1 MKKALALVLTIT
13 MLFAFCTGMAEGW
26 TAIEPNTGGE
36 STQAEGG
43 TGLGDITD
51 DSNEEPEY
59 IPYSS
64 FEDPDDS
71 YESEIPEDMRHIYL
85 DESRLPGG
93 IAPYAVRGVDTY
105 DVRKVRVLIS
115 QRNHSES
122 TVRIYGSYAVHDA
135 AGNALFIA
143 QDEAAYTVKAEN
155 SAVSLYSAFG
165 TLLYSGASV
174 SFKEFESSHANNCVK
189 VDSVSMGNSDTDR
202 TYRGD
207 LNIYYFDKTGSYSKR
222 WAGLYLVNNVYM
234 EDYIQGVVAAEMG
247 KENKQNQAKGWPVEA
262 QKAQAVAART
272 FAMNKTGSSLVFD
285 VYDTSKSQAYF
296 GITDWCKAAVQAT
309 AGQILYYDNKV
320 LRVHYTGTNGGD
332 TEVTANYWGEGEK
345 DCGKE
350 SVREDVYDLM
360 VSGKDYVE
368 YAEIPVNYNA
378 SNKYVKSL
386 VANVLIPNLTA
397 SGYAV
402 SSAAYQSLSISVPKC
417 LDMSCTHHN
426 RKNMPADQVCNHFCS
441 VDIAFHGVTVNGV
454 QQIGTVNTNVSEKDF
469 YVNPA
474 NGRPLGFFV
483 TGGLNCY
490 WLKENVTNGVVTSYT
505 IRHARNASGTG
516 LSQYGAKYRALAGHI
531 YENILAF
538 YYPDSTIEPL
548 ASDISRPAIQAKPS
562 VKYDARVLGSTARVF
577 AKKNAAADAIATIQ
591 AGNTVFV
598 DEISG
603 KWAHVSCGSISGYI
617 AASTLERTAVQVTT
631 ANISKNIS
639 VWPEPDSMTTAVCT
653 IDKGTVLE
661 LIEANAA
668 PGWHKVNTTSGAGY
682 IPARYSSLIFQGS
695 GEQFDE
701 PTGLEDSLSYYGAAI
716 KLTGDYGIRVRF
728 GIDIAAHD
736 GGTIAGYTIKEYGV
750 IADGEKQRAYY
761 TENGAKYDKVSAV
774 ADGMALFAANIDNIA
789 ALKAE
794 HSFVPYIIA
803 ENAKGEITH
812 YGDEVKLSVYSV
824 AIKLADEYAADS
836 AEGQYIAALIA
847 QANAE

>member
-43 TGLGDITD
+43 TGGDYVNG
-51 DSNEEPEY
+51 NEEPEY
-59 IPYSS
+59 IPCSS

-71 YESEIPEDMRHIYL
+71 YESEVPEDMRHIYL

-174 SFKEFESSHANNCVK
+174 SFKEFESGHANNCVK
-189 VDSVSMGNSDTDR
+189 VDSVSMGNKDTDR

-207 LNIYYFDKTGSYSKR
+207 MNIYYFDKTGSYSKR

-272 FAMNKTGSSLVFD
+272 FAMNKTRSSLVFD

-332 TEVTANYWGEGEK
+332 TEVTANYWGEGETG
-345 DCGKE
+345 CGKE
-350 SVREDVYDLM
+350 SVREDIYDLM
-360 VSGKDYVE
+360 VSGKNYVE

-386 VANVLIPNLTA
+386 VANVLIPNLNA
-397 SGYAV
+397 SGYNV

-441 VDIAFHGVTVNGV
+441 VDIAFYGVTINGT
-454 QQIGTVNTNVSEKDF
+454 QQIGTVSTNVGEKDF
-469 YVNPA
+469 YVD
-474 NGRPLGFFV
+474 RPLEFFV
-483 TGGLNCY
+483 TGKLKYY

-516 LSQYGAKYRALAGHI
+516 LSQYGAKYRALEGHK
-531 YENILAF
+531 YDAILDF
-538 YYPDSTIEPL
+538 YFPQSSIAPL

-562 VKYDARVLGSTARVF
+562 VRYDARVLGSTARVF
-577 AKKNAAADAIATIQ
+577 SQKSAAADAIATIQ

-603 KWAHVSCGSISGYI
+603 KWAHVSCGSVSGYI
-617 AASTLERTAVQVTT
+617 AASTLERTPVRVTT

-639 VWPEPDSMTTAVCT
+639 VWPEPDSMTTALCT
-653 IDKGTVLE
+653 VEKGTVLE

-668 PGWHKVNTTSGAGY
+668 PGWHKVNTASGAGY
-682 IPARYSSLIFQGS
+682 IPARYSTLIFQGS

-701 PTGLEDSLSYYGAAI
+701 PTGLEGSLSYYGAAI
-716 KLTGDYGIRVRF
+716 KLSGDYGIRVRF

-774 ADGMALFAANIDNIA
+774 ADGMALVAANIDNIA

-794 HSFVPYIIA
+794 HCFVPYIIA

>member
-36 STQAEGG
+36 GTQAEGG

-51 DSNEEPEY
+51 DSYTEPEKIY
-59 IPYSS
+59 G
-64 FEDPDDS
+64 EGDEN
-71 YESEIPEDMRHIYL
+71 YESEVPEELRHLYL
-85 DESRLPGG
+85 EEQSR
-93 IAPYAVRGVDTY
+93 ISTYANDAR

-115 QRNHSES
+115 QKNHSES

-155 SAVSLYSAFG
+155 STVSLYSAFG

-174 SFKEFESSHANNCVK
+174 SFKEFAGDDANNCVK
-189 VDSVSMGNSDTDR
+189 VSSVSMGNDVTDR

-207 LNIYYFDKTGSYSKR
+207 MEVYYFAKSGNYDSY
-222 WAGLYLVNNVYM
+222 WNGLYVVNEVYI
-234 EDYIQGVVAAEMG
+234 EDYLEGVVAAEVG
-247 KENKQNQAKGWPVEA
+247 AGYKDAA
-262 QKAQAVAART
+262 QQAQAIVSRA
-272 FAMNKTGSSLVFD
+272 FAIKSRSTKRVFD
-285 VYDTSKSQAYF
+285 MRDTSASQAYF
-296 GITDWCKAAVQAT
+296 GMTDVCRAAVQAT
-309 AGQILYYDNKV
+309 AGQTLYYNGAY
-320 LRVHYTGTNGGD
+320 LRVHFGGTNGGE
-332 TEVTANYWGEGEK
+332 TEVTNNQWSGTEFCGE
-345 DCGKE
+345 E
-350 SVREDVYDLM
+350 SVREDAYDLASTSKYVETVTIPASPLGSEKDVQSLITNALIPALNSAGYSVTAAT
-360 VSGKDYVE
+360 VSGISMETRCD
-368 YAEIPVNYNA
+368 NTTCRHHHR
-378 SNKYVKSL
+378 S
-386 VANVLIPNLTA
+386 TA
-397 SGYAV
+397 AG
-402 SSAAYQSLSISVPKC
+402 
-417 LDMSCTHHN
+417 
-426 RKNMPADQVCNHFCS
+426 QVCNHFCS
-441 VDIAFHGVTVNGV
+441 VDITFTGINATGAGYIDSFTVNL
-454 QQIGTVNTNVSEKDF
+454 TENDF
-469 YVNPA
+469 FIKPN
-474 NGRPLGFFV
+474 NGRPLGFFSK
-483 TGGLNCY
+483 GSCSRY
-490 WLKENVTNGVVTSYT
+490 WLIKNYTGNTVTSYT
-505 IRHARNASGTG
+505 IRHARYGGGVG
-516 LSQYGAKYRALAGHI
+516 LSQYGANYRAAKGKSVSD
-531 YENILAF
+531 ILAF
-538 YYPDSTIEPL
+538 HYPNSTIAPL

-577 AKKNAAADAIATIQ
+577 SQKSAASAVIATIQ

-617 AASTLERTAVQVTT
+617 AASTLERTAVQVTPANVDNSTNVRKEADSTSAKVYT
-631 ANISKNIS
+631 AK
-639 VWPEPDSMTTAVCT
+639 
-653 IDKGTVLE
+653 KGVNYT

-668 PGWHKVNTTSGAGY
+668 PGWHKINTPDGVGY
-682 IPARYSSLIFQGS
+682 ITARYSTLIFQGS

-701 PTGLEDSLSYYGAAI
+701 PTGLEDSLSYYGAAV

-728 GIDIAAHD
+728 GIDVAAHD

-761 TENGAKYDKVSAV
+761 TENATRYDKVSAV
-774 ADGMALFAANIDNIA
+774 TNGLALFAANIDNVA

-824 AIKLADEYAADS
+824 ALKLADEYAQDS

>member
-1 MKKALALVLTIT
+1 MKKALASVLTIT

-43 TGLGDITD
+43 TGGEGAFTAD
-51 DSNEEPEY
+51 DGYTEPEKIY
-59 IPYSS
+59 GEGD
-64 FEDPDDS
+64 ED
-71 YESEIPEDMRHIYL
+71 YESEVPEELRHLYL
-85 DESRLPGG
+85 EEQSR
-93 IAPYAVRGVDTY
+93 ISTYANDVR

-115 QRNHSES
+115 QKNRSES

-174 SFKEFESSHANNCVK
+174 SFKEFEGDDANNCVK
-189 VDSVSMGNSDTDR
+189 VSSVSMGNDVTDR

-207 LNIYYFDKTGSYSKR
+207 MEVYYFAKSGNYDSY
-222 WAGLYLVNNVYM
+222 WNGLYVVNEVYI
-234 EDYIQGVVAAEMG
+234 EDYLEGVVAAEVG
-247 KENKQNQAKGWPVEA
+247 AGYRDAA
-262 QKAQAVAART
+262 QQAQAIVSRA
-272 FAMNKTGSSLVFD
+272 FAIKSRSTKRVFD
-285 VYDTSKSQAYF
+285 MRDTSASQAYF
-296 GITDWCKAAVQAT
+296 GMTDVCRAAVQAT
-309 AGQILYYDNKV
+309 AGQTLYYNGAY
-320 LRVHYTGTNGGD
+320 LRVHFGGTNGGE
-332 TEVTANYWGEGEK
+332 TEVTNNQWSGTEFCGE
-345 DCGKE
+345 E
-350 SVREDVYDLM
+350 SVREDAYDLASTSKYVETVTIPASPSGSETYVQSLITNALIPALNSAGYSVTAAT
-360 VSGKDYVE
+360 VSGISMETRCDD
-368 YAEIPVNYNA
+368 
-378 SNKYVKSL
+378 KS
-386 VANVLIPNLTA
+386 
-397 SGYAV
+397 
-402 SSAAYQSLSISVPKC
+402 C
-417 LDMSCTHHN
+417 RHHH
-426 RKNMPADQVCNHFCS
+426 RDKTPGQVCNHFCS
-441 VDIAFHGVTVNGV
+441 VDITFTGINATGAGYIGQYTVNL
-454 QQIGTVNTNVSEKDF
+454 TENDF
-469 YVNPA
+469 FIKPNS
-474 NGRPLGFFV
+474 GRPLGFFSQ
-483 TGGLNCY
+483 GSCSRY
-490 WLKENVTNGVVTSYT
+490 WLIKNYTGNTVTSYT
-505 IRHARNASGTG
+505 IRHARYGRGVG
-516 LSQYGAKYRALAGHI
+516 LSQYGANYRAAKGQSVSD
-531 YENILAF
+531 ILAF
-538 YYPDSTIEPL
+538 HYPNSTIAPL

-577 AKKNAAADAIATIQ
+577 SQKSAASAVTTTIQ
-591 AGNTVFV
+591 AGETVFV
-598 DEISG
+598 SEISG
-603 KWAHVSCGSISGYI
+603 KWAHVSCGSVSGYI

-631 ANISKNIS
+631 ANISNSITVRKS
-639 VWPEPDSMTTAVCT
+639 PDSRTDPVYTAN
-653 IDKGTVLE
+653 KGVVLE
-661 LIEANAA
+661 LIEADAA
-668 PGWHKVNTTSGAGY
+668 PGWHKVNTASGVGY
-682 IPARYSSLIFQGS
+682 IPVRYSALIFQGS

-701 PTGLEDSLSYYGAAI
+701 PTGLEGSLSYYGAAI
-716 KLTGDYGIRVRF
+716 KLSGDYGIRVRF

-794 HSFVPYIIA
+794 HSFVPYIIV

-847 QANAE
+847 RANAE

>member
-26 TAIEPNTGGE
+26 TAIEPNTDGE

-51 DSNEEPEY
+51 DGYTEPEKIY
-59 IPYSS
+59 GEGD
-64 FEDPDDS
+64 ED
-71 YESEIPEDMRHIYL
+71 YESEVPEELRHLYL
-85 DESRLPGG
+85 EEQSR
-93 IAPYAVRGVDTY
+93 ISTYANDVR
-105 DVRKVRVLIS
+105 DVRKVRVLLS
-115 QRNHSES
+115 QKDHIMS
-122 TVRIYGSYAVHDA
+122 TIRTYGNYAVHDA

-174 SFKEFESSHANNCVK
+174 SFKEFAGDDANNCVK
-189 VDSVSMGNSDTDR
+189 VSSVSMGNDVTDR

-207 LNIYYFDKTGSYSKR
+207 MEVYYFAKSGNYDSY
-222 WAGLYLVNNVYM
+222 WNGLYVVNEVYI
-234 EDYIQGVVAAEMG
+234 EDYLEGVVAAEVG
-247 KENKQNQAKGWPVEA
+247 AGYRDAA
-262 QKAQAVAART
+262 QQAQAIVSRA
-272 FAMNKTGSSLVFD
+272 FAIKSRSTKRVFD
-285 VYDTSKSQAYF
+285 MRDTSASQAYF
-296 GITDWCKAAVQAT
+296 GMTDVCRAAVQAT
-309 AGQILYYDNKV
+309 AGQTLYYNGAY
-320 LRVHYTGTNGGD
+320 LRVHFGGTNGGE
-332 TEVTANYWGEGEK
+332 TEVTNNQWSGTEFCGE
-345 DCGKE
+345 E
-350 SVREDVYDLM
+350 SVREDAYDLASTGKYVETVTIPASPSGSETYVQSLITNALIPALNSAGYSVTAAT
-360 VSGKDYVE
+360 VSGISMETRCDD
-368 YAEIPVNYNA
+368 
-378 SNKYVKSL
+378 KS
-386 VANVLIPNLTA
+386 
-397 SGYAV
+397 
-402 SSAAYQSLSISVPKC
+402 C
-417 LDMSCTHHN
+417 RHHH
-426 RKNMPADQVCNHFCS
+426 RDKTPGQVCNHFCS
-441 VDIAFHGVTVNGV
+441 VDITFTGINATGAGYIDSFTVNL
-454 QQIGTVNTNVSEKDF
+454 TENDF
-469 YVNPA
+469 FIKPN
-474 NGRPLGFFV
+474 NGRPLGFFSK
-483 TGGLNCY
+483 GSCSRY
-490 WLKENVTNGVVTSYT
+490 WLIKNYTGNTVTSYT
-505 IRHARNASGTG
+505 IRHARYGGGVG
-516 LSQYGAKYRALAGHI
+516 LSQYGANYRAAKGQSVSD
-531 YENILAF
+531 ILAF
-538 YYPDSTIEPL
+538 HYPNSTIAPL

-577 AKKNAAADAIATIQ
+577 SQKSAASAVIAAIQ
-591 AGNTVFV
+591 AGETVFV
-598 DEISG
+598 SDIGG
-603 KWAHVSCGSISGYI
+603 KWAHVSCGGASGYI
-617 AASTLERTAVQVTT
+617 AASTLERTPVRVTT

-639 VWPEPDSMTTAVCT
+639 VWPEPDSMTTALCT
-653 IDKGTVLE
+653 VDKGTVLE
-661 LIEANAA
+661 LIEANAQ
-668 PGWHKVNTTSGAGY
+668 PGWHKVNTASGAGY
-682 IPARYSSLIFQGS
+682 IPARYSTLIFQGS

-716 KLTGDYGIRVRF
+716 KLSGDYGIRVRF

-750 IADGEKQRAYY
+750 IANGEKQRAYY

-847 QANAE
+847 KADAE

>member
-43 TGLGDITD
+43 TGGDYVNG
-51 DSNEEPEY
+51 NEEPEY
-59 IPYSS
+59 IPCSS

-174 SFKEFESSHANNCVK
+174 SFKEFESGHANNCVK

-272 FAMNKTGSSLVFD
+272 FAMNKTRSSLVFD

-332 TEVTANYWGEGEK
+332 TEVTANYWGEGETG
-345 DCGKE
+345 CGKE
-350 SVREDVYDLM
+350 SVREDIYDLM
-360 VSGKDYVE
+360 VSGKNYVE

-386 VANVLIPNLTA
+386 VANVLIPNLNA
-397 SGYAV
+397 SGYNV

-441 VDIAFHGVTVNGV
+441 VDIAFYGVTINGT
-454 QQIGTVNTNVSEKDF
+454 QQIGTVSTNVGEKDF
-469 YVNPA
+469 YVD
-474 NGRPLGFFV
+474 RPLEFFV
-483 TGGLNCY
+483 TGKLKYY

-516 LSQYGAKYRALAGHI
+516 LSQYGAKYRALEGHK
-531 YENILAF
+531 YDAILDF
-538 YYPDSTIEPL
+538 YFPQSSIAPL

-562 VKYDARVLGSTARVF
+562 VRYDARVLGSTARVF
-577 AKKNAAADAIATIQ
+577 SQKSAAADAIATIQ

-603 KWAHVSCGSISGYI
+603 KWAHVSCGSVSGYI
-617 AASTLERTAVQVTT
+617 AASTLERTPVRVTT

-639 VWPEPDSMTTAVCT
+639 VWPEPDSMTTALCT
-653 IDKGTVLE
+653 VEKGTVLE

-668 PGWHKVNTTSGAGY
+668 PGWHKVNTASGAGY
-682 IPARYSSLIFQGS
+682 IPARYSTLIFQGS

-701 PTGLEDSLSYYGAAI
+701 PTGLEGSLSYYGAAI
-716 KLTGDYGIRVRF
+716 KLSGDYGIRVRF

-761 TENGAKYDKVSAV
+761 TENATRYDKVSAV

>member
-1 MKKALALVLTIT
+1 MKKALASVLTIT

-43 TGLGDITD
+43 TGGDYVNG
-51 DSNEEPEY
+51 NEEPEY
-59 IPYSS
+59 IPCSS

-71 YESEIPEDMRHIYL
+71 YESEVPEDMRHIYL

-122 TVRIYGSYAVHDA
+122 TVRIYGNYAVHDA

-174 SFKEFESSHANNCVK
+174 SFKEFESGHANNCVK
-189 VDSVSMGNSDTDR
+189 VSSVSMGSDVTDR

-222 WAGLYLVNNVYM
+222 WAGLYLVNDVYM

-247 KENKQNQAKGWPVEA
+247 KENKTTPKKGWPIEA

-309 AGQILYYDNKV
+309 AGNILYYEGKV

-332 TEVTANYWGEGEK
+332 TEVTANYWGEGETG
-345 DCGKE
+345 CGKE
-350 SVREDVYDLM
+350 SVREDIYDLK

-386 VANVLIPNLTA
+386 VDNVLIPNLTA
-397 SGYAV
+397 KGYAV

-441 VDIAFHGVTVNGV
+441 VDIAFYGVTINGT
-454 QQIGTVNTNVSEKDF
+454 QQIGTVSTNVGEKDF
-469 YVNPA
+469 YVD
-474 NGRPLGFFV
+474 RPLEFFV
-483 TGGLNCY
+483 TGKLKYY

-516 LSQYGAKYRALAGHI
+516 LSQYGAKYRALDGHK
-531 YENILAF
+531 YDAILDF
-538 YYPDSTIEPL
+538 YFPQSSIAPL

-562 VKYDARVLGSTARVF
+562 VRYDARVLGSTARVF
-577 AKKNAAADAIATIQ
+577 SQKSAASAVTTAIQ
-591 AGNTVFV
+591 AGETVFV
-598 DEISG
+598 SEISG
-603 KWAHVSCGSISGYI
+603 KWAHVSCGSASGYI
-617 AASTLERTAVQVTT
+617 AASTLERTPVRVTT

-639 VWPEPDSMTTAVCT
+639 VWPEPDSMTTALCT
-653 IDKGTVLE
+653 VEKGTVLE

-668 PGWHKVNTTSGAGY
+668 PGWHKVNTASGAGY
-682 IPARYSSLIFQGS
+682 IPARYSTLIFQGS

-701 PTGLEDSLSYYGAAI
+701 PTGLENSLSYYGAAI
-716 KLTGDYGIRVRF
+716 KLSGDYGIRVRF

-824 AIKLADEYAADS
+824 AEKLKGEYAQDS

-847 QANAE
+847 KANAE

>member
-43 TGLGDITD
+43 TGGDYVNG
-51 DSNEEPEY
+51 NEEPEY
-59 IPYSS
+59 IPCSS

-71 YESEIPEDMRHIYL
+71 YESEVPEDMRHIYL

-122 TVRIYGSYAVHDA
+122 TVRIYGNYAVHDA

-155 SAVSLYSAFG
+155 SAVNLYSAFG

-174 SFKEFESSHANNCVK
+174 SFKEFESGHANNCVK
-189 VDSVSMGNSDTDR
+189 VDSVSMGNKDTDR

-207 LNIYYFDKTGSYSKR
+207 MNIYYFDKTGSYSKR

-332 TEVTANYWGEGEK
+332 TEVTANYWGEGETG
-345 DCGKE
+345 CGKE
-350 SVREDVYDLM
+350 SVREDIYDLM

-386 VANVLIPNLTA
+386 VDNVLIPNLTA

-441 VDIAFHGVTVNGV
+441 VDIAFYGVTINGT
-454 QQIGTVNTNVSEKDF
+454 QQIGTVSTNVGEKDF
-469 YVNPA
+469 YVD
-474 NGRPLGFFV
+474 RPLEFFV
-483 TGGLNCY
+483 TGKLKYY

-516 LSQYGAKYRALAGHI
+516 LSQYGAKYRALEGHK
-531 YENILAF
+531 YDAILDF
-538 YYPDSTIEPL
+538 YFPQSSIAPL

-562 VKYDARVLGSTARVF
+562 VRYDARVLGSTARVF
-577 AKKNAAADAIATIQ
+577 SQKSAASAVIAAIQ
-591 AGNTVFV
+591 AGETVFV
-598 DEISG
+598 SDIGG
-603 KWAHVSCGSISGYI
+603 KWAHVSCGGASGYI
-617 AASTLERTAVQVTT
+617 AASTLERTPVRVTT

-639 VWPEPDSMTTAVCT
+639 VWPVPDSMTTALCT
-653 IDKGTVLE
+653 VEKGTVLE

-668 PGWHKVNTTSGAGY
+668 PGWHKVNTASGAGY
-682 IPARYSSLIFQGS
+682 IPARYSTLIFQGS

-716 KLTGDYGIRVRF
+716 KLSGDYGIRVRF
-728 GIDIAAHD
+728 GIEIAAHD

-847 QANAE
+847 KANAE

>member
-1 MKKALALVLTIT
+1 MKKALASVLTIT

-43 TGLGDITD
+43 TGGEGAFTAD
-51 DSNEEPEY
+51 DGYTEPEKIY
-59 IPYSS
+59 GEGD
-64 FEDPDDS
+64 ED
-71 YESEIPEDMRHIYL
+71 YESEVPEELRHLYL
-85 DESRLPGG
+85 EEQSR
-93 IAPYAVRGVDTY
+93 ISTYAIDVR

-122 TVRIYGSYAVHDA
+122 TVRIYGNYAVHDA

-143 QDEAAYTVKAEN
+143 EDEAAYTVKAEN

-174 SFKEFESSHANNCVK
+174 SFKEFAGDDANNCVK
-189 VDSVSMGNSDTDR
+189 VSSVSMGNDVTDR

-207 LNIYYFDKTGSYSKR
+207 MEVYYFAKSGNYDSY
-222 WAGLYLVNNVYM
+222 WNGLYVVNEVYI
-234 EDYIQGVVAAEMG
+234 EDYLEGVVAAEVG
-247 KENKQNQAKGWPVEA
+247 AGYRDAA
-262 QKAQAVAART
+262 QQAQAIVSRA
-272 FAMNKTGSSLVFD
+272 FAIKSRSTKRVFD
-285 VYDTSKSQAYF
+285 MRDTSASQAYF
-296 GITDWCKAAVQAT
+296 GMTDVCRAAVQAT
-309 AGQILYYDNKV
+309 AGQTLYYNGAY
-320 LRVHYTGTNGGD
+320 LRVHFGGTNGGE
-332 TEVTANYWGEGEK
+332 TEVTNNQWSGTEFCGE
-345 DCGKE
+345 E
-350 SVREDVYDLM
+350 SVREDAYDLASTSKYVETVTIPASPSGSEKDVQSLITNALIPALNSAGYSVTAAT
-360 VSGKDYVE
+360 VSGISMETRCD
-368 YAEIPVNYNA
+368 NA
-378 SNKYVKSL
+378 ACRHHHRS
-386 VANVLIPNLTA
+386 TA
-397 SGYAV
+397 AG
-402 SSAAYQSLSISVPKC
+402 
-417 LDMSCTHHN
+417 
-426 RKNMPADQVCNHFCS
+426 QVCNHFCS
-441 VDIAFHGVTVNGV
+441 VDITFTGINATGAGYIGQYTVNL
-454 QQIGTVNTNVSEKDF
+454 TENDF
-469 YVNPA
+469 FIKPN
-474 NGRPLGFFV
+474 NGRPLGFFSK
-483 TGGLNCY
+483 GSCSRY
-490 WLKENVTNGVVTSYT
+490 WLIKNYTGNTVTSYT
-505 IRHARNASGTG
+505 IRHARYGGGVG
-516 LSQYGAKYRALAGHI
+516 LSQYGANYRAAKGQSVSD
-531 YENILAF
+531 ILAF
-538 YYPDSTIEPL
+538 HYPNSAIAPL

-577 AKKNAAADAIATIQ
+577 AKKNAAEDAIATIQ

-603 KWAHVSCGSISGYI
+603 KWAHVSCGGVSGYI

-631 ANISKNIS
+631 ANISSSITVRKS
-639 VWPEPDSMTTAVCT
+639 PDSRTDPVYTAN
-653 IDKGTVLE
+653 KGVVLE

-668 PGWHKVNTTSGAGY
+668 PGWHKVNTTSGVGY
-682 IPARYSSLIFQGS
+682 ISARYSTLIFQGS

-701 PTGLEDSLSYYGAAI
+701 PTGLEGSLSYYGAAI
-716 KLTGDYGIRVRF
+716 KLSGDYGIRVRF
-728 GIDIAAHD
+728 GIEIAAHD

-824 AIKLADEYAADS
+824 ALKLADEYAADS

>member
-43 TGLGDITD
+43 TGGEGAFTAD
-51 DSNEEPEY
+51 DGYTEPEKIY
-59 IPYSS
+59 G
-64 FEDPDDS
+64 EGDEG
-71 YESEIPEDMRHIYL
+71 YESEVPEELRHLYL
-85 DESRLPGG
+85 EEQSR
-93 IAPYAVRGVDTY
+93 ISTYANDVR

-115 QRNHSES
+115 QKNRSES
-122 TVRIYGSYAVHDA
+122 TVRIYGNYAVHDA

-174 SFKEFESSHANNCVK
+174 SFKEFAGNDANNCVK
-189 VDSVSMGNSDTDR
+189 VSSVSMGNDVTDR

-207 LNIYYFDKTGSYSKR
+207 MEVYYFAKSGNYDSY
-222 WAGLYLVNNVYM
+222 WNGLYVVNEVYI
-234 EDYIQGVVAAEMG
+234 EDYLEGVVAAEVG
-247 KENKQNQAKGWPVEA
+247 AGYRDAA
-262 QKAQAVAART
+262 QQAQAIVSRA
-272 FAMNKTGSSLVFD
+272 FAIQSSSKKRVFD
-285 VYDTSKSQAYF
+285 MRDTSASQAYF
-296 GITDWCKAAVQAT
+296 GMTDICRAAVQAT
-309 AGQILYYDNKV
+309 AGQTLYYYGDY
-320 LRVHYTGTNGGD
+320 LRVHFGGTNGGE
-332 TEVTANYWGEGEK
+332 TEITNNQWSGYEFCGE
-345 DCGKE
+345 E
-350 SVREDVYDLM
+350 SVREDAYDLASTSKYVETVTIPASPSGSETEVQSLITNALIPALNSAGRSVTAAT
-360 VSGKDYVE
+360 VSGISMETRCDD
-368 YAEIPVNYNA
+368 
-378 SNKYVKSL
+378 KS
-386 VANVLIPNLTA
+386 
-397 SGYAV
+397 
-402 SSAAYQSLSISVPKC
+402 C
-417 LDMSCTHHN
+417 RHHH
-426 RKNMPADQVCNHFCS
+426 RDKTPGQVCNHFCS
-441 VDIAFHGVTVNGV
+441 VDITFTGINATGAGYISQYTVNL
-454 QQIGTVNTNVSEKDF
+454 TENDF
-469 YVNPA
+469 FIKPN
-474 NGRPLGFFV
+474 NGRPLVFFSQ
-483 TGGLNCY
+483 GSCSRY
-490 WLKENVTNGVVTSYT
+490 WLIKNYTGNTVTSYT
-505 IRHARNASGTG
+505 IRHARYGGGVG
-516 LSQYGAKYRALAGHI
+516 LSQYGANYRAVKGQSVSD
-531 YENILAF
+531 ILAF
-538 YYPDSTIEPL
+538 HYPNSTIAPL

-562 VKYDARVLGSTARVF
+562 VRYDARVLGSTARVF

-603 KWAHVSCGSISGYI
+603 KWAHVSCGSVSGYI
-617 AASTLERTAVQVTT
+617 AASTLERTPVQVTT
-631 ANISKNIS
+631 ANISSSITVRKS
-639 VWPEPDSMTTAVCT
+639 PDSRTDPVYTAT
-653 IDKGTVLE
+653 KGVVLE
-661 LIEANAA
+661 LIEVNAA
-668 PGWHKVNTTSGAGY
+668 PGWHKVNTASGAGY

-695 GEQFDE
+695 GEQLDE

-774 ADGMALFAANIDNIA
+774 ADGLALFAANIDNIA

-824 AIKLADEYAADS
+824 AVKLADEYAADS

>member
-1 MKKALALVLTIT
+1 MKKALASVLTIT

-43 TGLGDITD
+43 TGGDYVNG
-51 DSNEEPEY
+51 NEEPEY
-59 IPYSS
+59 IPCSS

-122 TVRIYGSYAVHDA
+122 TVRIYGNYAVHDA

-143 QDEAAYTVKAEN
+143 EDEAAYTVKAEN

-174 SFKEFESSHANNCVK
+174 SFKEFESGHANNCVK
-189 VDSVSMGNSDTDR
+189 VDSVSMGNKDTDR

-207 LNIYYFDKTGSYSKR
+207 MNIYYFDKTGSYSKR

-272 FAMNKTGSSLVFD
+272 FAMNKTRSSLVFD

-332 TEVTANYWGEGEK
+332 TEVTANYWGEGETG
-345 DCGKE
+345 CGKE
-350 SVREDVYDLM
+350 SVREDIYDLM

-441 VDIAFHGVTVNGV
+441 VDIAFYGVTINGT
-454 QQIGTVNTNVSEKDF
+454 QQIGTVSTNVGEKDF
-469 YVNPA
+469 YVD
-474 NGRPLGFFV
+474 RPLEFFV
-483 TGGLNCY
+483 TGKLKYY

-516 LSQYGAKYRALAGHI
+516 LSQYGAKYRALDGHK
-531 YENILAF
+531 YDAILDF
-538 YYPDSTIEPL
+538 YFPQSSIAPL

-577 AKKNAAADAIATIQ
+577 SQKSAASAVIAAIQ
-591 AGNTVFV
+591 AGETVFV
-598 DEISG
+598 SEISG
-603 KWAHVSCGSISGYI
+603 KWAHVSCGSVSGYI
-617 AASTLERTAVQVTT
+617 AASTLERTPVRVTT

-639 VWPEPDSMTTAVCT
+639 VWPEPDSMTTALCT
-653 IDKGTVLE
+653 VEKGTVLE

-668 PGWHKVNTTSGAGY
+668 PGWHKVNTASGAGY
-682 IPARYSSLIFQGS
+682 IPARYSTLIFQGS

-716 KLTGDYGIRVRF
+716 KLSGDYGIRVRF
-728 GIDIAAHD
+728 GIEIAAHD

-847 QANAE
+847 KANAE

>member
-1 MKKALALVLTIT
+1 MKKALASVLTIT

-43 TGLGDITD
+43 TGGDYVNG
-51 DSNEEPEY
+51 NEEPEY
-59 IPYSS
+59 IPCSS

-174 SFKEFESSHANNCVK
+174 SFKEFESGHANNCVK
-189 VDSVSMGNSDTDR
+189 VDSVSMGNKDTDR

-222 WAGLYLVNNVYM
+222 WAGLYLVNNVYI

-272 FAMNKTGSSLVFD
+272 FAMNKTRSSLVFD

-345 DCGKE
+345 GCGKE

-417 LDMSCTHHN
+417 TIASCTHHN
-426 RKNMPADQVCNHFCS
+426 RSSMTADQVCNHFCS
-441 VDIAFHGVTVNGV
+441 VDIVFYGVTINGT
-454 QQIGTVNTNVSEKDF
+454 QQIGTVSTNVGEKDF
-469 YVNPA
+469 YVD
-474 NGRPLGFFV
+474 RPLEFFD
-483 TGGLNCY
+483 TGKLKYY

-516 LSQYGAKYRALAGHI
+516 LSQYGAKYRALEGHK
-531 YENILAF
+531 YDAILDF
-538 YYPDSTIEPL
+538 YFPQSSIDSL

-562 VKYDARVLGSTARVF
+562 VRYDARVLGNDARVF
-577 AKKNAAADAIATIQ
+577 SQKSAAADAIATIQ

-603 KWAHVSCGSISGYI
+603 KWAHVSCGSVSGYI
-617 AASTLERTAVQVTT
+617 AASTLERTAVRVTT

-639 VWPEPDSMTTAVCT
+639 VWPEPDSMTTALCT
-653 IDKGTVLE
+653 VEKGTVLE

-668 PGWHKVNTTSGAGY
+668 PGWHKVNTTSGVGY
-682 IPARYSSLIFQGS
+682 IPARYFTLIFQGS

-716 KLTGDYGIRVRF
+716 KLSGDYGIRVRF

-794 HSFVPYIIA
+794 YSFRPYIIA

-824 AIKLADEYAADS
+824 ALKLADEYAADS

>member
-51 DSNEEPEY
+51 DGYTEPEKIY
-59 IPYSS
+59 G
-64 FEDPDDS
+64 EGDEN
-71 YESEIPEDMRHIYL
+71 YESEVPEELRHLYL
-85 DESRLPGG
+85 EEQSR
-93 IAPYAVRGVDTY
+93 ISTYANDVR
-105 DVRKVRVLIS
+105 DVRKVRVLLS
-115 QRNHSES
+115 QKDHTMS
-122 TVRIYGSYAVHDA
+122 TIRTYGSYAVHDA

-174 SFKEFESSHANNCVK
+174 SFKEFEGDDANNCVK
-189 VDSVSMGNSDTDR
+189 VSSVSMGSDVTDR

-207 LNIYYFDKTGSYSKR
+207 MEVYYFAKSGNYDSY
-222 WAGLYLVNNVYM
+222 WNGLYVVNEVYI
-234 EDYIQGVVAAEMG
+234 EDYLEGVVAAEVG
-247 KENKQNQAKGWPVEA
+247 AGYRDAA
-262 QKAQAVAART
+262 QQAQAIVSRA
-272 FAMNKTGSSLVFD
+272 FAIKSRSTKRVFD
-285 VYDTSKSQAYF
+285 MRDTSASQAYF
-296 GITDWCKAAVQAT
+296 GMTDVCRAAVQAT
-309 AGQILYYDNKV
+309 AGQTLYYNGAY
-320 LRVHYTGTNGGD
+320 LRVHFGGTNGGE
-332 TEVTANYWGEGEK
+332 TEVTNNQWSGTEFCGE
-345 DCGKE
+345 E
-350 SVREDVYDLM
+350 SVREDAYDLASTSKYVETVTIPASPLGSEKDVQSLITNALIPALNSAGYSVTAAT
-360 VSGKDYVE
+360 VSGISMETRCDD
-368 YAEIPVNYNA
+368 
-378 SNKYVKSL
+378 KS
-386 VANVLIPNLTA
+386 
-397 SGYAV
+397 
-402 SSAAYQSLSISVPKC
+402 C
-417 LDMSCTHHN
+417 RHHH
-426 RKNMPADQVCNHFCS
+426 RDKTPGQVCNHFCS
-441 VDIAFHGVTVNGV
+441 VDITFTGINATGAGYISQYTVNL
-454 QQIGTVNTNVSEKDF
+454 TENDF
-469 YVNPA
+469 FIKPN
-474 NGRPLGFFV
+474 NGRPLGFFSK
-483 TGGLNCY
+483 GSCSRY
-490 WLKENVTNGVVTSYT
+490 WLIKNYTGNTVTSYT
-505 IRHARNASGTG
+505 IRHARYGGGVG
-516 LSQYGAKYRALAGHI
+516 LSQYGANYRAAKGQSVSD
-531 YENILAF
+531 ILAF
-538 YYPDSTIEPL
+538 HYPNSAIAPL

-577 AKKNAAADAIATIQ
+577 SQKNAAADAIATIQ

-603 KWAHVSCGSISGYI
+603 KWAHVSCGSVSGYI

-639 VWPEPDSMTTAVCT
+639 VWPEPDSMTTALCT
-653 IDKGTVLE
+653 VEKGTVLE

-668 PGWHKVNTTSGAGY
+668 PGWHKVNTASGAGY
-682 IPARYSSLIFQGS
+682 IPARYSTLIFTGK

-716 KLTGDYGIRVRF
+716 KLSGDYGIRVRF

>member
-1 MKKALALVLTIT
+1 MKKALASVLTIT

-51 DSNEEPEY
+51 DGYTEPEKIY
-59 IPYSS
+59 G
-64 FEDPDDS
+64 EGDEN
-71 YESEIPEDMRHIYL
+71 YESEVPEELRHLYL
-85 DESRLPGG
+85 EEQSR
-93 IAPYAVRGVDTY
+93 ISTYANDVR
-105 DVRKVRVLIS
+105 DVRKVRVLLS
-115 QRNHSES
+115 QKDHTMS
-122 TVRIYGSYAVHDA
+122 TIRTYGNYAVHDA

-174 SFKEFESSHANNCVK
+174 SFKEFESGHANNCVK
-189 VDSVSMGNSDTDR
+189 VGSVSMGNDVTDR

-207 LNIYYFDKTGSYSKR
+207 MEVYYFAKSGNYDSY
-222 WAGLYLVNNVYM
+222 WNGLYVVNEVYI
-234 EDYIQGVVAAEMG
+234 EDYLEGVVAAEVG
-247 KENKQNQAKGWPVEA
+247 AGYRDAA
-262 QKAQAVAART
+262 QQAQAIVSRA
-272 FAMNKTGSSLVFD
+272 FAIKSRSTKRVFD
-285 VYDTSKSQAYF
+285 MRDTSASQAYF
-296 GITDWCKAAVQAT
+296 GMTDVCRAAVQAT
-309 AGQILYYDNKV
+309 AGQTLYYNGAY
-320 LRVHYTGTNGGD
+320 LRVHFGGTNGGE
-332 TEVTANYWGEGEK
+332 TEVTNNQWSGTEFCGE
-345 DCGKE
+345 E
-350 SVREDVYDLM
+350 SVREDAYDLASTSKYVETVTIPASPSGSEKDVQSLITNALIPALNSAGYSVTAAT
-360 VSGKDYVE
+360 VSGISMETRCD
-368 YAEIPVNYNA
+368 NA
-378 SNKYVKSL
+378 ACRHHHRS
-386 VANVLIPNLTA
+386 TA
-397 SGYAV
+397 AG
-402 SSAAYQSLSISVPKC
+402 
-417 LDMSCTHHN
+417 
-426 RKNMPADQVCNHFCS
+426 QVCNHFCS
-441 VDIAFHGVTVNGV
+441 VDITFTGINATGAGYISQYTVNL
-454 QQIGTVNTNVSEKDF
+454 TENDF
-469 YVNPA
+469 FIKPN
-474 NGRPLGFFV
+474 NGRPLGFFSK
-483 TGGLNCY
+483 GSCSRY
-490 WLKENVTNGVVTSYT
+490 WLIKNYTGNTVTSYT
-505 IRHARNASGTG
+505 IRHARYGGGVG
-516 LSQYGAKYRALAGHI
+516 LSQYGANYRAAKGQ
-531 YENILAF
+531 NVSDILAF
-538 YYPDSTIEPL
+538 HYPNSTIAPL

-562 VKYDARVLGSTARVF
+562 VRYDARVLGSDARVF
-577 AKKNAAADAIATIQ
+577 SQKSAASAVIATIQ

-603 KWAHVSCGSISGYI
+603 KWAHVSCGGVSGYI

-631 ANISKNIS
+631 ANISSSITVRKS
-639 VWPEPDSMTTAVCT
+639 PDSRTDPVYTAN
-653 IDKGTVLE
+653 KGTVLE

-668 PGWHKVNTTSGAGY
+668 PGWHKVNTASGAGY
-682 IPARYSSLIFQGS
+682 IPARYSALIFTGK

-701 PTGLEDSLSYYGAAI
+701 PTGLEGSLSYYGAAI
-716 KLTGDYGIRVRF
+716 KLSGDYGIRVRF

-794 HSFVPYIIA
+794 HSFRPYIIA

>member
-43 TGLGDITD
+43 TGGEGAFTAD
-51 DSNEEPEY
+51 DGYTEPEKIY
-59 IPYSS
+59 G
-64 FEDPDDS
+64 EGDEN
-71 YESEIPEDMRHIYL
+71 YESEVPEELRHLYL
-85 DESRLPGG
+85 EEQSR
-93 IAPYAVRGVDTY
+93 ISTYANDVR
-105 DVRKVRVLIS
+105 DVRKVRVLLS
-115 QRNHSES
+115 QKDHTMS
-122 TVRIYGSYAVHDA
+122 TIRTYGNYAVHDA

-174 SFKEFESSHANNCVK
+174 SFKEFEGDDANNCVK
-189 VDSVSMGNSDTDR
+189 VSSVSMGNDVTDR

-207 LNIYYFDKTGSYSKR
+207 MEVYYFAKSGNYDSY
-222 WAGLYLVNNVYM
+222 WNGLYVVNEVYI
-234 EDYIQGVVAAEMG
+234 EDYLEGVVAAEVG
-247 KENKQNQAKGWPVEA
+247 AGYRDAA
-262 QKAQAVAART
+262 QQAQAIVSRA
-272 FAMNKTGSSLVFD
+272 FAIKSRSTKRVFD
-285 VYDTSKSQAYF
+285 MRDTSASQAYF
-296 GITDWCKAAVQAT
+296 GMTDVCRAAVQAT
-309 AGQILYYDNKV
+309 AGQTLYYNGAY
-320 LRVHYTGTNGGD
+320 LRVHFGGTNGGE
-332 TEVTANYWGEGEK
+332 TEITNNQWSGYEFCGE
-345 DCGKE
+345 E
-350 SVREDVYDLM
+350 SVREDAYDLASTGRYVETVTIPASPSGSETEVQSLITNALIPALNSAGYSVTAAT
-360 VSGKDYVE
+360 VSGISMETRCDD
-368 YAEIPVNYNA
+368 
-378 SNKYVKSL
+378 KS
-386 VANVLIPNLTA
+386 
-397 SGYAV
+397 
-402 SSAAYQSLSISVPKC
+402 C
-417 LDMSCTHHN
+417 RHHH
-426 RKNMPADQVCNHFCS
+426 RDKTPGQVCNHFCS
-441 VDIAFHGVTVNGV
+441 VDITFTGINATGAGYISQYTVNL
-454 QQIGTVNTNVSEKDF
+454 TENDF
-469 YVNPA
+469 FIKPN
-474 NGRPLGFFV
+474 NGRPLGFFSK
-483 TGGLNCY
+483 GSCSRY
-490 WLKENVTNGVVTSYT
+490 WLIKNYTGNTVTSYI
-505 IRHARNASGTG
+505 IRHARYGGGVG
-516 LSQYGAKYRALAGHI
+516 LSQYGANYRAAKGQSVSD
-531 YENILAF
+531 ILAF
-538 YYPDSTIEPL
+538 HYPNSTIAPL

-577 AKKNAAADAIATIQ
+577 SQKSAASAVIAAIQ
-591 AGNTVFV
+591 AGETVFV
-598 DEISG
+598 SDIGG
-603 KWAHVSCGSISGYI
+603 KWAHVSCGSVSGYI

-631 ANISKNIS
+631 ANISNSITVRKS
-639 VWPEPDSMTTAVCT
+639 PDSRTDPVYTAN
-653 IDKGTVLE
+653 KGTVLE

-794 HSFVPYIIA
+794 HSFRPYIIA

>member
-1 MKKALALVLTIT
+1 

-43 TGLGDITD
+43 TGGDYVNG
-51 DSNEEPEY
+51 NEEPEY
-59 IPYSS
+59 IPCSS

-71 YESEIPEDMRHIYL
+71 YESEVPEDMRHIYL

-122 TVRIYGSYAVHDA
+122 TVRIYGNYAVHDA

-143 QDEAAYTVKAEN
+143 EDEAAYTVKAEN

-174 SFKEFESSHANNCVK
+174 SFKEFESGHANNCVK
-189 VDSVSMGNSDTDR
+189 VSSVSMGSDVTDR

-222 WAGLYLVNNVYM
+222 WAGLYLVNDVYM

-247 KENKQNQAKGWPVEA
+247 KENKTTPKKGWPIEA

-309 AGQILYYDNKV
+309 AGNILYYEGKV

-332 TEVTANYWGEGEK
+332 TEVTANYWGEGETG
-345 DCGKE
+345 CGKE
-350 SVREDVYDLM
+350 SVREDIYDLK

-386 VANVLIPNLTA
+386 VDNVLIPNLTA
-397 SGYAV
+397 KGYAV

-441 VDIAFHGVTVNGV
+441 VDIAFYGVTINGT
-454 QQIGTVNTNVSEKDF
+454 QQIGTVSTNVGEKDF
-469 YVNPA
+469 YVD
-474 NGRPLGFFV
+474 RPLEFFV
-483 TGGLNCY
+483 TGKLKYY

-505 IRHARNASGTG
+505 IRHARNANGTG
-516 LSQYGAKYRALAGHI
+516 LSQYGAKYRALEGHK
-531 YENILAF
+531 YDSILDF
-538 YYPDSTIEPL
+538 YFPQSSIDSL

-562 VKYDARVLGSTARVF
+562 VRYDARVLGSTARVF
-577 AKKNAAADAIATIQ
+577 SQKSAASAVTTAIQ
-591 AGNTVFV
+591 AGETVFV
-598 DEISG
+598 SEISG
-603 KWAHVSCGSISGYI
+603 KWAHVSCGSASGYI
-617 AASTLERTAVQVTT
+617 AASTLERTPVRVTT

-639 VWPEPDSMTTAVCT
+639 VWPEPDSMTTALCT
-653 IDKGTVLE
+653 VEKGTVLE

-668 PGWHKVNTTSGAGY
+668 PGWHKVNTASGAGY
-682 IPARYSSLIFQGS
+682 IPARYSTLIFQGS

-701 PTGLEDSLSYYGAAI
+701 PTGLEGSLSYYGAAI

-824 AIKLADEYAADS
+824 AEKLKGEYAQDS

-847 QANAE
+847 KANAE

>member
-1 MKKALALVLTIT
+1 MKKTLASVLTIT

-43 TGLGDITD
+43 TGGDYVNG
-51 DSNEEPEY
+51 NEEPEY
-59 IPYSS
+59 IPCSS

-122 TVRIYGSYAVHDA
+122 TVRIYGNYAVHDA

-143 QDEAAYTVKAEN
+143 EDEAAYTVKAEN

-174 SFKEFESSHANNCVK
+174 SFKEFESGHANNCVK
-189 VDSVSMGNSDTDR
+189 VDSVSMGNKDTDR

-247 KENKQNQAKGWPVEA
+247 KENKQNQAKGWPAEA

-272 FAMNKTGSSLVFD
+272 FAMNKTRSSLVFD

-332 TEVTANYWGEGEK
+332 TEVTANYWGEGETG
-345 DCGKE
+345 CGKE
-350 SVREDVYDLM
+350 SVREDIYDLM
-360 VSGKDYVE
+360 VSGKNYVE

-386 VANVLIPNLTA
+386 VANVLIPNLNA
-397 SGYAV
+397 SGYNV

-441 VDIAFHGVTVNGV
+441 VDIAFYGVTINGT
-454 QQIGTVNTNVSEKDF
+454 QQIGTVSTNVGEKDF
-469 YVNPA
+469 YVD
-474 NGRPLGFFV
+474 RPLEFFV
-483 TGGLNCY
+483 TGKLKYY

-516 LSQYGAKYRALAGHI
+516 LSQYGAKYRALEGHK
-531 YENILAF
+531 YDAILDF
-538 YYPDSTIEPL
+538 YFPQSSIDSL

-562 VKYDARVLGSTARVF
+562 VRYDARVLGSTARVF
-577 AKKNAAADAIATIQ
+577 SQKSAASAVTTAIQ
-591 AGNTVFV
+591 AGETVFV
-598 DEISG
+598 SEISG
-603 KWAHVSCGSISGYI
+603 KWAHVSYGSISGYI
-617 AASTLERTAVQVTT
+617 AASTLERTPVRVTT

-639 VWPEPDSMTTAVCT
+639 VWPEPDSMTTALCT
-653 IDKGTVLE
+653 VEEGTVLE

-668 PGWHKVNTTSGAGY
+668 PGWHKVNTASGAGY
-682 IPARYSSLIFQGS
+682 IPVRYSTLIFQGS

-716 KLTGDYGIRVRF
+716 KLSGDYGIRVRF

-824 AIKLADEYAADS
+824 AIKLADEYAQDS

-847 QANAE
+847 KADAE

>member
-1 MKKALALVLTIT
+1 MKKALASVLTIT

-43 TGLGDITD
+43 TGGDYVNG
-51 DSNEEPEY
+51 NEEPEY
-59 IPYSS
+59 IPCSS

-71 YESEIPEDMRHIYL
+71 YESEVPEDMRHIYL

-122 TVRIYGSYAVHDA
+122 TVRIYGNYAVHDA

-174 SFKEFESSHANNCVK
+174 SFKEFESGHANNCVK
-189 VDSVSMGNSDTDR
+189 VDSVSMGNKDTDR

-272 FAMNKTGSSLVFD
+272 FAMNKTRSSLVFD

-345 DCGKE
+345 GCGKE
-350 SVREDVYDLM
+350 NVREDIYDLM

-397 SGYAV
+397 KGYAV

-441 VDIAFHGVTVNGV
+441 VDIAFYGVTINGT
-454 QQIGTVNTNVSEKDF
+454 QQIGTVSTNVGEKDF
-469 YVNPA
+469 YVD
-474 NGRPLGFFV
+474 RPLEFFV
-483 TGGLNCY
+483 TGKLKYY

-516 LSQYGAKYRALAGHI
+516 LSQYGAKYRALDGHK
-531 YENILAF
+531 YDAILDF
-538 YYPDSTIEPL
+538 YFPQSSIAPL

-562 VKYDARVLGSTARVF
+562 VRYDARVLGGPARVF
-577 AKKNAAADAIATIQ
+577 SQKSAASDAIATIQ
-591 AGNTVFV
+591 ADNTVFV
-598 DEISG
+598 NEISG
-603 KWAHVSCGSISGYI
+603 K
-617 AASTLERTAVQVTT
+617 
-631 ANISKNIS
+631 
-639 VWPEPDSMTTAVCT
+639 
-653 IDKGTVLE
+653 
-661 LIEANAA
+661 
-668 PGWHKVNTTSGAGY
+668 
-682 IPARYSSLIFQGS
+682 
-695 GEQFDE
+695 
-701 PTGLEDSLSYYGAAI
+701 
-716 KLTGDYGIRVRF
+716 
-728 GIDIAAHD
+728 
-736 GGTIAGYTIKEYGV
+736 
-750 IADGEKQRAYY
+750 
-761 TENGAKYDKVSAV
+761 
-774 ADGMALFAANIDNIA
+774 
-789 ALKAE
+789 
-794 HSFVPYIIA
+794 
-803 ENAKGEITH
+803 
-812 YGDEVKLSVYSV
+812 
-824 AIKLADEYAADS
+824 
-836 AEGQYIAALIA
+836 
-847 QANAE
+847 

>member
-43 TGLGDITD
+43 TGGDYVNG
-51 DSNEEPEY
+51 NEEPEY
-59 IPYSS
+59 IPCSS

-71 YESEIPEDMRHIYL
+71 YESEVPEDMRHIYL

-122 TVRIYGSYAVHDA
+122 TVRIYGNYAVHDA

-143 QDEAAYTVKAEN
+143 EDEAAYTVKAEN

-174 SFKEFESSHANNCVK
+174 SFKEFESGHANNCVK
-189 VDSVSMGNSDTDR
+189 VDSVSMGNKDTDR

-247 KENKQNQAKGWPVEA
+247 KENKQNQAKGWPAEA

-272 FAMNKTGSSLVFD
+272 FAMNKTRSSLVFD

-332 TEVTANYWGEGEK
+332 TEVTANYWGEGETG
-345 DCGKE
+345 CGKE
-350 SVREDVYDLM
+350 SVREDIYDLM

-386 VANVLIPNLTA
+386 VDNVLIPNLTA

-441 VDIAFHGVTVNGV
+441 VDIAFYGVTINGT
-454 QQIGTVNTNVSEKDF
+454 QQIGTVSTNVGEKDF
-469 YVNPA
+469 YVD
-474 NGRPLGFFV
+474 RPLEFFV
-483 TGGLNCY
+483 TGKLKYY

-516 LSQYGAKYRALAGHI
+516 LSQYGAKYRALDGHK
-531 YENILAF
+531 YDAILDF
-538 YYPDSTIEPL
+538 YFPQSSIAPL

-591 AGNTVFV
+591 ADNTVFV
-598 DEISG
+598 NEISG
-603 KWAHVSCGSISGYI
+603 KWAHVSCGSASGYI
-617 AASTLERTAVQVTT
+617 AASTLERTPVRVTT

-639 VWPEPDSMTTAVCT
+639 VWPEPDSMTTALCT
-653 IDKGTVLE
+653 VEKGTVLE

-668 PGWHKVNTTSGAGY
+668 PGWHKVNTASGAGY
-682 IPARYSSLIFQGS
+682 IPARYSTLIFQGS

-701 PTGLEDSLSYYGAAI
+701 PTGLEGSLSYYGAAI
-716 KLTGDYGIRVRF
+716 KLSGDYGIRVRF
-728 GIDIAAHD
+728 GIEIAAHD

-789 ALKAE
+789 ALKAQ

>member
-43 TGLGDITD
+43 TGGDYVNG
-51 DSNEEPEY
+51 NEEPEY
-59 IPYSS
+59 IPCSS

-122 TVRIYGSYAVHDA
+122 TVRIYGNYAVHDA

-143 QDEAAYTVKAEN
+143 EDEAAYTVKAEN

-174 SFKEFESSHANNCVK
+174 SFKEFESGHANNCVK
-189 VDSVSMGNSDTDR
+189 VSSVSMGSDVTDR

-309 AGQILYYDNKV
+309 AGNILYYEGKV

-345 DCGKE
+345 GCGKE
-350 SVREDVYDLM
+350 SVREDIYDLK
-360 VSGKDYVE
+360 VSGKNYVE
-368 YAEIPVNYNA
+368 YVEIPVSYIA
-378 SNKYVKSL
+378 SNAYVQSL
-386 VANVLIPNLTA
+386 VANVLIPNLNA
-397 SGYAV
+397 SGYNV

-426 RKNMPADQVCNHFCS
+426 RSSMTADQVCNHFCS
-441 VDIAFHGVTVNGV
+441 VDIVFYGVTINGT
-454 QQIGTVNTNVSEKDF
+454 QQIGTVSTNVGEKDF

-483 TGGLNCY
+483 TGGLKCY

-516 LSQYGAKYRALAGHI
+516 LSQYGAKYRALEGHK
-531 YENILAF
+531 YDAILDF
-538 YYPDSTIEPL
+538 YFPQSSIAPL

-562 VKYDARVLGSTARVF
+562 VRYDARVLGSTARVF
-577 AKKNAAADAIATIQ
+577 SQKSAASAVTTTIQ
-591 AGNTVFV
+591 AGETVFV
-598 DEISG
+598 SEISG
-603 KWAHVSCGSISGYI
+603 KWAHVSCGSVSGYI

-639 VWPEPDSMTTAVCT
+639 VWPEPDSMTTALCT

-668 PGWHKVNTTSGAGY
+668 PGWHKVNTTSGVGY

>member
-1 MKKALALVLTIT
+1 MKKALASVLTIT

-43 TGLGDITD
+43 TGGDYVNG
-51 DSNEEPEY
+51 NEEPEY
-59 IPYSS
+59 IPCSS

-71 YESEIPEDMRHIYL
+71 YESEVPEDMRHIYL

-309 AGQILYYDNKV
+309 AGNILYYEGKV
-320 LRVHYTGTNGGD
+320 LRVHYTGTNGGN

-345 DCGKE
+345 GCGKE
-350 SVREDVYDLM
+350 SVREDIYDLK
-360 VSGKDYVE
+360 VSGKNYVE
-368 YAEIPVNYNA
+368 YVEIPVSYIA
-378 SNKYVKSL
+378 SNAYVQSL
-386 VANVLIPNLTA
+386 VANVLIPNLNA
-397 SGYAV
+397 SGYNV

-417 LDMSCTHHN
+417 TIASCTHHN
-426 RKNMPADQVCNHFCS
+426 RSSMTADQVCNHFCS
-441 VDIAFHGVTVNGV
+441 VDIVFYGVTINGT
-454 QQIGTVNTNVSEKDF
+454 QQIGTVSTNVGEKDF
-469 YVNPA
+469 YVD
-474 NGRPLGFFV
+474 RPLEFFD
-483 TGGLNCY
+483 TGKLKYY

-516 LSQYGAKYRALAGHI
+516 LSQYGAKYRALEGHK
-531 YENILAF
+531 YDAILDF
-538 YYPDSTIEPL
+538 YFPQSSIDSL

-562 VKYDARVLGSTARVF
+562 VRYDARVLGNDARVF
-577 AKKNAAADAIATIQ
+577 SQKSAAADAIATIQ

-603 KWAHVSCGSISGYI
+603 KWAHVSCGSVSGYI
-617 AASTLERTAVQVTT
+617 AASTLERTAVRVTT

-639 VWPEPDSMTTAVCT
+639 VWPEPDSMTTALCT
-653 IDKGTVLE
+653 VEKGTVLE

-668 PGWHKVNTTSGAGY
+668 PGWHKVNTTSGVGY
-682 IPARYSSLIFQGS
+682 IPARYSTLIFQGS

-716 KLTGDYGIRVRF
+716 KLSGDYGIRVRF

-794 HSFVPYIIA
+794 YSFRPYIIA

-824 AIKLADEYAADS
+824 ALKLADEYAADS

>member
-1 MKKALALVLTIT
+1 MKKALASVLTIT

-43 TGLGDITD
+43 TGGDYVNG
-51 DSNEEPEY
+51 NEEPEY
-59 IPYSS
+59 IPCSS

-71 YESEIPEDMRHIYL
+71 YESEVPEDMRHIYL

-122 TVRIYGSYAVHDA
+122 TVRIYGNYAVHDA

-174 SFKEFESSHANNCVK
+174 SFKEFESGHANNCVK
-189 VDSVSMGNSDTDR
+189 VDSVSMGNKDTDR

-272 FAMNKTGSSLVFD
+272 FAMNKTRSSLVFD

-345 DCGKE
+345 GCGKE
-350 SVREDVYDLM
+350 NVREDIYDLM

-386 VANVLIPNLTA
+386 VDNVLIPNLTA

-441 VDIAFHGVTVNGV
+441 VDIAFYGVTINGT
-454 QQIGTVNTNVSEKDF
+454 QQIGTVSTNVGEKDF
-469 YVNPA
+469 YVD
-474 NGRPLGFFV
+474 RPLEFFV
-483 TGGLNCY
+483 TGKLKYY

-516 LSQYGAKYRALAGHI
+516 LSQYGAKYRALDGHK
-531 YENILAF
+531 YDAILDF
-538 YYPDSTIEPL
+538 YFPQSSIAPL

-562 VKYDARVLGSTARVF
+562 VRYDARVLGGPARVF
-577 AKKNAAADAIATIQ
+577 SQKSAASDAIATIQ
-591 AGNTVFV
+591 ADNTVFV
-598 DEISG
+598 NEISG
-603 KWAHVSCGSISGYI
+603 KWAHVSCGSASGYI
-617 AASTLERTAVQVTT
+617 AASTLERTPVRVTT

-639 VWPEPDSMTTAVCT
+639 VWPEPDSMTTALCT
-653 IDKGTVLE
+653 VEKGTVLE

-668 PGWHKVNTTSGAGY
+668 PGWHKVNTASGAGY
-682 IPARYSSLIFQGS
+682 IPARYSTLIFQGS

-701 PTGLEDSLSYYGAAI
+701 PTGLENSLSYYGAAI
-716 KLTGDYGIRVRF
+716 KLSGDYGIRVRF
-728 GIDIAAHD
+728 GIEIAAHD

-774 ADGMALFAANIDNIA
+774 ADGMALFAANIDNIV

-824 AIKLADEYAADS
+824 AEKLKGEYAQDS

-847 QANAE
+847 RANAE

>member
-43 TGLGDITD
+43 TGGDYVNG
-51 DSNEEPEY
+51 NEEPEY
-59 IPYSS
+59 IPCSS

-71 YESEIPEDMRHIYL
+71 YESEVPEDMRHIYL

-122 TVRIYGSYAVHDA
+122 TVRIYGNYAVHDA

-143 QDEAAYTVKAEN
+143 EDEAAYTVKAEN

-174 SFKEFESSHANNCVK
+174 SFKEFESGHANNCVK
-189 VDSVSMGNSDTDR
+189 VDSVSMGNKDTDR

-272 FAMNKTGSSLVFD
+272 FAMNKTRSSLVFD

-332 TEVTANYWGEGEK
+332 TEVTANYWGEGETG
-345 DCGKE
+345 CGKE
-350 SVREDVYDLM
+350 SVREDIYDLM

-441 VDIAFHGVTVNGV
+441 VDIAFYGVTINGT
-454 QQIGTVNTNVSEKDF
+454 QQIGTVSTNVGEKDF
-469 YVNPA
+469 YVD
-474 NGRPLGFFV
+474 RPLEFFV
-483 TGGLNCY
+483 TGKLKYY

-516 LSQYGAKYRALAGHI
+516 LSQYGAKYRALEGHK
-531 YENILAF
+531 YDAILDF
-538 YYPDSTIEPL
+538 YFPQSSIAPL

-562 VKYDARVLGSTARVF
+562 VRYDARVLGSTARVF
-577 AKKNAAADAIATIQ
+577 SQKSAASAVIAAIQ
-591 AGNTVFV
+591 AGETVFV
-598 DEISG
+598 SEISG
-603 KWAHVSCGSISGYI
+603 KWAHVSCGSVSGYI
-617 AASTLERTAVQVTT
+617 AASTLERTPVRVTT

-639 VWPEPDSMTTAVCT
+639 VWPEPDSMTTALCT
-653 IDKGTVLE
+653 VEKGTVLE

-668 PGWHKVNTTSGAGY
+668 PGWHKVNTASGAGY
-682 IPARYSSLIFQGS
+682 IPARYSTLIFQGS

-716 KLTGDYGIRVRF
+716 KLSGDYGIRVRF
-728 GIDIAAHD
+728 GIEIAAHD

-847 QANAE
+847 KADAE

>member
-1 MKKALALVLTIT
+1 MKKALASVLTIT

-43 TGLGDITD
+43 TGGDYVNG
-51 DSNEEPEY
+51 NEEPEY
-59 IPYSS
+59 IPCSS

-71 YESEIPEDMRHIYL
+71 YESEVPEDMRHIYL

-122 TVRIYGSYAVHDA
+122 TVRIYGNYAVHDA

-155 SAVSLYSAFG
+155 SAVNLYSAFG

-174 SFKEFESSHANNCVK
+174 SFKEFESGHANNCVK

-247 KENKQNQAKGWPVEA
+247 KENKQNQAKGWPAEA

-272 FAMNKTGSSLVFD
+272 FAMNKTRSSLVFD

-332 TEVTANYWGEGEK
+332 TEVTANYWGEGETG
-345 DCGKE
+345 CGKE

-360 VSGKDYVE
+360 VSGKNYVE

-441 VDIAFHGVTVNGV
+441 VDIAFYGVTINGT
-454 QQIGTVNTNVSEKDF
+454 QQIGTVSTNVGEKDF
-469 YVNPA
+469 YVD
-474 NGRPLGFFV
+474 RPLEFFV
-483 TGGLNCY
+483 TGKLKYY

-516 LSQYGAKYRALAGHI
+516 LSQYGAKYRALEGHK
-531 YENILAF
+531 YDAILDF
-538 YYPDSTIEPL
+538 YFPQSSIDSL

-562 VKYDARVLGSTARVF
+562 VRYDARVLGSTARVF
-577 AKKNAAADAIATIQ
+577 SQKSAATAVTTTIQ
-591 AGNTVFV
+591 AGETVFV
-598 DEISG
+598 SDIGG
-603 KWAHVSCGSISGYI
+603 KWAHVSCGSVSGYI
-617 AASTLERTAVQVTT
+617 AASTLERTPVRVTT

-639 VWPEPDSMTTAVCT
+639 VWPEPDSMTTALCT
-653 IDKGTVLE
+653 VEKGTVLE
-661 LIEANAA
+661 LIEANAV
-668 PGWHKVNTTSGAGY
+668 PGWHKVNTASGAGY
-682 IPARYSSLIFQGS
+682 IPVRYSALIFQGS

-716 KLTGDYGIRVRF
+716 KLSGDYGIRVRF

-824 AIKLADEYAADS
+824 AEKLKGEYAQDS

-847 QANAE
+847 KADAE

>member
-43 TGLGDITD
+43 TGGDYVNG
-51 DSNEEPEY
+51 NEEPEY
-59 IPYSS
+59 IPCSS

-122 TVRIYGSYAVHDA
+122 TVRIYGNYAVHDA

-309 AGQILYYDNKV
+309 AGNILYYEGKV

-345 DCGKE
+345 GCGKE

-417 LDMSCTHHN
+417 TIASCTHHN
-426 RKNMPADQVCNHFCS
+426 RSSMTADQVCNHFCS
-441 VDIAFHGVTVNGV
+441 VDIVFYGVTINGT
-454 QQIGTVNTNVSEKDF
+454 QQIGTVSTNVGEKDF
-469 YVNPA
+469 YVD
-474 NGRPLGFFV
+474 RPLEFFD
-483 TGGLNCY
+483 TGKLKYY

-516 LSQYGAKYRALAGHI
+516 LSQYGAKYRALEGHK
-531 YENILAF
+531 YDAILDF
-538 YYPDSTIEPL
+538 YFPQSSIDSL

-562 VKYDARVLGSTARVF
+562 VRYDARVLGNDARVF
-577 AKKNAAADAIATIQ
+577 SQKSAAADAIATIQ

-603 KWAHVSCGSISGYI
+603 KWAHVSCGSVSGYI
-617 AASTLERTAVQVTT
+617 AASTLERTAVRVTT

-639 VWPEPDSMTTAVCT
+639 VWPEPDSMTTALCT
-653 IDKGTVLE
+653 VEKGTVLE

-668 PGWHKVNTTSGAGY
+668 PGWHKVNTTSGVGY
-682 IPARYSSLIFQGS
+682 IPARYSTLIFQGS

-716 KLTGDYGIRVRF
+716 KLSGDYGIRVRF

-794 HSFVPYIIA
+794 YSFRPYIIA

-824 AIKLADEYAADS
+824 ALKLADEYAADS

>member
-1 MKKALALVLTIT
+1 
-13 MLFAFCTGMAEGW
+13 
-26 TAIEPNTGGE
+26 
-36 STQAEGG
+36 
-43 TGLGDITD
+43 
-51 DSNEEPEY
+51 
-59 IPYSS
+59 
-64 FEDPDDS
+64 
-71 YESEIPEDMRHIYL
+71 
-85 DESRLPGG
+85 
-93 IAPYAVRGVDTY
+93 
-105 DVRKVRVLIS
+105 
-115 QRNHSES
+115 
-122 TVRIYGSYAVHDA
+122 
-135 AGNALFIA
+135 
-143 QDEAAYTVKAEN
+143 
-155 SAVSLYSAFG
+155 
-165 TLLYSGASV
+165 
-174 SFKEFESSHANNCVK
+174 
-189 VDSVSMGNSDTDR
+189 
-202 TYRGD
+202 
-207 LNIYYFDKTGSYSKR
+207 
-222 WAGLYLVNNVYM
+222 
-234 EDYIQGVVAAEMG
+234 
-247 KENKQNQAKGWPVEA
+247 
-262 QKAQAVAART
+262 
-272 FAMNKTGSSLVFD
+272 
-285 VYDTSKSQAYF
+285 
-296 GITDWCKAAVQAT
+296 
-309 AGQILYYDNKV
+309 
-320 LRVHYTGTNGGD
+320 
-332 TEVTANYWGEGEK
+332 
-345 DCGKE
+345 
-350 SVREDVYDLM
+350 M

-386 VANVLIPNLTA
+386 VDNVLIPNLTA

-441 VDIAFHGVTVNGV
+441 VDIAFYGVTINGT
-454 QQIGTVNTNVSEKDF
+454 QQIGTVSTNVGEKDF
-469 YVNPA
+469 YVD
-474 NGRPLGFFV
+474 RPLEFFV
-483 TGGLNCY
+483 TGKLKYY

-505 IRHARNASGTG
+505 IRHARNASGKG
-516 LSQYGAKYRALAGHI
+516 LSQYGAKYRALDGHK
-531 YENILAF
+531 YDAILDF
-538 YYPDSTIEPL
+538 YFPQSSIAPL

-591 AGNTVFV
+591 ADNTVFV
-598 DEISG
+598 NEISG
-603 KWAHVSCGSISGYI
+603 KWAHVSCGSASGYI
-617 AASTLERTAVQVTT
+617 AASTLERTPVRVTT
-631 ANISKNIS
+631 ANISKSIS
-639 VWPEPDSMTTAVCT
+639 VWPEPDSMTTALCT
-653 IDKGTVLE
+653 VEKGTVLE
-661 LIEANAA
+661 LIEANAV
-668 PGWHKVNTTSGAGY
+668 PGWHKVNTASGAGY
-682 IPARYSSLIFQGS
+682 IPVRYSALIFQGS

-716 KLTGDYGIRVRF
+716 KLSGDYGIRVRF

-824 AIKLADEYAADS
+824 ALKLADEYAADS

>member
-1 MKKALALVLTIT
+1 MKKALASVLTIT

-43 TGLGDITD
+43 TGGDYVNG
-51 DSNEEPEY
+51 NEEPEY
-59 IPYSS
+59 IPCSS

-71 YESEIPEDMRHIYL
+71 YESEVPEDMRHIYL

-122 TVRIYGSYAVHDA
+122 TVRIYGNYAVHDA

-143 QDEAAYTVKAEN
+143 EDEAAYTVKAEN

-174 SFKEFESSHANNCVK
+174 SFKEFESGHANNCVK
-189 VDSVSMGNSDTDR
+189 VDSVSMGNKDTDR

-207 LNIYYFDKTGSYSKR
+207 MNIYYFDKTGSYSKR

-332 TEVTANYWGEGEK
+332 TEVTANYWGEGETG
-345 DCGKE
+345 CGKE
-350 SVREDVYDLM
+350 SVREDIYDLM

-386 VANVLIPNLTA
+386 VDNVLIPNLTA

-441 VDIAFHGVTVNGV
+441 VDIAFYGVTINGT
-454 QQIGTVNTNVSEKDF
+454 QQIGTVSTNVGEKDF
-469 YVNPA
+469 YVD
-474 NGRPLGFFV
+474 RPLEFFV
-483 TGGLNCY
+483 TGKLKYY

-516 LSQYGAKYRALAGHI
+516 LSQYGAKYRALEGHK
-531 YENILAF
+531 YDAILDF
-538 YYPDSTIEPL
+538 YFPQSSIAPL

-562 VKYDARVLGSTARVF
+562 VRYDARVLGSTARVF
-577 AKKNAAADAIATIQ
+577 SQKSAAADAIATIQ

-603 KWAHVSCGSISGYI
+603 KWAHVSCGSVSGYI
-617 AASTLERTAVQVTT
+617 AASTLERTPVRVTT

-639 VWPEPDSMTTAVCT
+639 VWPEPDSMTTALCT
-653 IDKGTVLE
+653 VEKGTVLE

-668 PGWHKVNTTSGAGY
+668 PGWHKVNTASGAGY
-682 IPARYSSLIFQGS
+682 IPARYSTLIFQGS

-701 PTGLEDSLSYYGAAI
+701 PTGLEGSLSYYGAAI
-716 KLTGDYGIRVRF
+716 KLSGDYGIRVRF

-761 TENGAKYDKVSAV
+761 TENATRYDKVSAV

>member
-1 MKKALALVLTIT
+1 MKKTLALVLTIT

-43 TGLGDITD
+43 TGGDYVNG
-51 DSNEEPEY
+51 NEEPEY
-59 IPYSS
+59 IPCSS

-122 TVRIYGSYAVHDA
+122 TVRIYGNYAVHDA

-143 QDEAAYTVKAEN
+143 KDEAAYIVKAEN

-174 SFKEFESSHANNCVK
+174 SFKEFESGHANNCVK

-332 TEVTANYWGEGEK
+332 TEVTANYWGEGETG
-345 DCGKE
+345 CGKE

-360 VSGKDYVE
+360 VSGKNYVE

-386 VANVLIPNLTA
+386 VDNVLIPNLTA

-441 VDIAFHGVTVNGV
+441 VDIAFYGVTINGT
-454 QQIGTVNTNVSEKDF
+454 QQIGTVSTNVGEKDF
-469 YVNPA
+469 YVD
-474 NGRPLGFFV
+474 RPLEFFV
-483 TGGLNCY
+483 TGKLKYY

-516 LSQYGAKYRALAGHI
+516 LSQYGAKYRALEGHK
-531 YENILAF
+531 YDAILDF
-538 YYPDSTIEPL
+538 YFPQSSIAPL

-562 VKYDARVLGSTARVF
+562 VRYDARVLGNDARVF
-577 AKKNAAADAIATIQ
+577 SQKSAASAVTATIQ
-591 AGNTVFV
+591 AGETVFV
-598 DEISG
+598 SEISG
-603 KWAHVSCGSISGYI
+603 KWAHVSCGGVSGYI

-682 IPARYSSLIFQGS
+682 IPVRYSSLIFQGS
-695 GEQFDE
+695 GEQLDE
-701 PTGLEDSLSYYGAAI
+701 PTGIEDSLSYYGAAI

-728 GIDIAAHD
+728 GIDVAAHD

-761 TENGAKYDKVSAV
+761 TENATRYDKVSAV

-824 AIKLADEYAADS
+824 AEKLKGEYAQDS
-836 AEGQYIAALIA
+836 AEGQYIAAIIA

>member
-43 TGLGDITD
+43 TGGDYVNGND
-51 DSNEEPEY
+51 EPEY
-59 IPYSS
+59 IPCSS

-122 TVRIYGSYAVHDA
+122 TVRIYGNYAVHDA

-143 QDEAAYTVKAEN
+143 EDEAAYTVKAEN

-174 SFKEFESSHANNCVK
+174 SFKEFESGHANNCVK

-247 KENKQNQAKGWPVEA
+247 KENKQNQAKGWPIEA

-272 FAMNKTGSSLVFD
+272 FAMNKTRSSLVFD

-332 TEVTANYWGEGEK
+332 TEVTANYWGEGETG
-345 DCGKE
+345 CGKE
-350 SVREDVYDLM
+350 SVREDIYDLK

-397 SGYAV
+397 KGYAV

-441 VDIAFHGVTVNGV
+441 VDIAFYGVTINGT
-454 QQIGTVNTNVSEKDF
+454 QQIGTVSTNVGEKDF
-469 YVNPA
+469 YVD
-474 NGRPLGFFV
+474 RPLEFFV
-483 TGGLNCY
+483 TGKLKYY

-516 LSQYGAKYRALAGHI
+516 LSQYGAKYRALEGHK
-531 YENILAF
+531 YDAILDF
-538 YYPDSTIEPL
+538 YFPQSSIAPL

-562 VKYDARVLGSTARVF
+562 VRYDARVLGSTARVF
-577 AKKNAAADAIATIQ
+577 SQKSAASAVIAAIQ

-598 DEISG
+598 DDISG
-603 KWAHVSCGSISGYI
+603 KWAHVSCGSVSGYI
-617 AASTLERTAVQVTT
+617 AASTLERTPVRVTT

-639 VWPEPDSMTTAVCT
+639 VWPEPDSMTTALCT
-653 IDKGTVLE
+653 VEKGVVLE

-668 PGWHKVNTTSGAGY
+668 PGWHKVNTASGAGY
-682 IPARYSSLIFQGS
+682 IPARYSTLIFQGS

-716 KLTGDYGIRVRF
+716 KLSGDYGIRVRF

-794 HSFVPYIIA
+794 HSFRPYIIA

>member
-1 MKKALALVLTIT
+1 MKKALASVLTIT

-43 TGLGDITD
+43 TGGDYVNG
-51 DSNEEPEY
+51 NEEPEY
-59 IPYSS
+59 IPCSS

-165 TLLYSGASV
+165 TLLYSGVSV
-174 SFKEFESSHANNCVK
+174 SFKEFESGHANNCVK

-247 KENKQNQAKGWPVEA
+247 KENKTTPKKGWPVEA

-345 DCGKE
+345 GCGKE
-350 SVREDVYDLM
+350 SVREDIYDLM

-441 VDIAFHGVTVNGV
+441 VDIAFYGVTINGT
-454 QQIGTVNTNVSEKDF
+454 QQIGTVSTNVGEKDF
-469 YVNPA
+469 YVD
-474 NGRPLGFFV
+474 RPLEFFV
-483 TGGLNCY
+483 TGKLKYY

-516 LSQYGAKYRALAGHI
+516 LSQYGAKYRALEGHK
-531 YENILAF
+531 YDAILDF
-538 YYPDSTIEPL
+538 YFPQSSIAPL

-562 VKYDARVLGSTARVF
+562 VRYDARVLGSTARVF
-577 AKKNAAADAIATIQ
+577 SQKSAAADAIATIQ

-603 KWAHVSCGSISGYI
+603 KWAHVSCGSVSGYI
-617 AASTLERTAVQVTT
+617 AASTLERTPVRVTT

-639 VWPEPDSMTTAVCT
+639 VWPEPDSMTTALCT
-653 IDKGTVLE
+653 VEKGTVLE

-668 PGWHKVNTTSGAGY
+668 PGWHKVNTASGAGY
-682 IPARYSSLIFQGS
+682 IPARYSTLIFQGS

-701 PTGLEDSLSYYGAAI
+701 PTGLEGSLSYYGAAI
-716 KLTGDYGIRVRF
+716 KLSGDYGIRVRF

-761 TENGAKYDKVSAV
+761 TENATRYDKVSAV

>member
-1 MKKALALVLTIT
+1 MKKTLASVLTIT

-43 TGLGDITD
+43 TGGDYVNG
-51 DSNEEPEY
+51 NEEPEY
-59 IPYSS
+59 IPCSS

-71 YESEIPEDMRHIYL
+71 YESEVPEDMRHIYL

-272 FAMNKTGSSLVFD
+272 FAMNKTRSSLVFD

-332 TEVTANYWGEGEK
+332 TEVTANYWGEGETG
-345 DCGKE
+345 CGKE

-360 VSGKDYVE
+360 VSGKNYVE

-386 VANVLIPNLTA
+386 VDNVLIPNLTA

-441 VDIAFHGVTVNGV
+441 VDI
-454 QQIGTVNTNVSEKDF
+454 
-469 YVNPA
+469 
-474 NGRPLGFFV
+474 
-483 TGGLNCY
+483 
-490 WLKENVTNGVVTSYT
+490 
-505 IRHARNASGTG
+505 
-516 LSQYGAKYRALAGHI
+516 
-531 YENILAF
+531 
-538 YYPDSTIEPL
+538 
-548 ASDISRPAIQAKPS
+548 
-562 VKYDARVLGSTARVF
+562 VF
-577 AKKNAAADAIATIQ
+577 
-591 AGNTVFV
+591 
-598 DEISG
+598 
-603 KWAHVSCGSISGYI
+603 
-617 AASTLERTAVQVTT
+617 
-631 ANISKNIS
+631 
-639 VWPEPDSMTTAVCT
+639 
-653 IDKGTVLE
+653 
-661 LIEANAA
+661 
-668 PGWHKVNTTSGAGY
+668 
-682 IPARYSSLIFQGS
+682 
-695 GEQFDE
+695 
-701 PTGLEDSLSYYGAAI
+701 
-716 KLTGDYGIRVRF
+716 
-728 GIDIAAHD
+728 
-736 GGTIAGYTIKEYGV
+736 
-750 IADGEKQRAYY
+750 
-761 TENGAKYDKVSAV
+761 
-774 ADGMALFAANIDNIA
+774 
-789 ALKAE
+789 
-794 HSFVPYIIA
+794 
-803 ENAKGEITH
+803 
-812 YGDEVKLSVYSV
+812 
-824 AIKLADEYAADS
+824 
-836 AEGQYIAALIA
+836 
-847 QANAE
+847 

>member
-1 MKKALALVLTIT
+1 MKKALASVLTIT

-43 TGLGDITD
+43 TGGDYVNG
-51 DSNEEPEY
+51 NEEPEY
-59 IPYSS
+59 IPCSS

-71 YESEIPEDMRHIYL
+71 YESEVPEDMRHIYL

-122 TVRIYGSYAVHDA
+122 TVRIYGNYAVHDA

-174 SFKEFESSHANNCVK
+174 SFKEFESGHANNCVK
-189 VDSVSMGNSDTDR
+189 VDSVSMGNKDTDR

-247 KENKQNQAKGWPVEA
+247 KENKQNQAKGWPAEA
-262 QKAQAVAART
+262 QKAQAVTART
-272 FAMNKTGSSLVFD
+272 FAMNKTRSSLVFD

-345 DCGKE
+345 GCGKE

-386 VANVLIPNLTA
+386 VDNVLIPNLTA

-441 VDIAFHGVTVNGV
+441 VDIAFYGVTINGT
-454 QQIGTVNTNVSEKDF
+454 QQIGTVSTNVGEKDF
-469 YVNPA
+469 YVD
-474 NGRPLGFFV
+474 RPLEFFV
-483 TGGLNCY
+483 TGKLKYY

-516 LSQYGAKYRALAGHI
+516 LSQYGAKYRALDGHK
-531 YENILAF
+531 YDAILDF
-538 YYPDSTIEPL
+538 YFPQSSIAPL

-591 AGNTVFV
+591 ADNTVFV
-598 DEISG
+598 NEISG
-603 KWAHVSCGSISGYI
+603 KWAHVSCGSASGYI
-617 AASTLERTAVQVTT
+617 AASTLERTPVRVTT
-631 ANISKNIS
+631 ANISKSIS
-639 VWPEPDSMTTAVCT
+639 VWPEPDSMTTALCT
-653 IDKGTVLE
+653 VEKGTVLE
-661 LIEANAA
+661 LIEANAV
-668 PGWHKVNTTSGAGY
+668 PGWHKVNTASGAGY
-682 IPARYSSLIFQGS
+682 IPVRYSALIFQGS

-716 KLTGDYGIRVRF
+716 KLSGDYGIRVRF

-824 AIKLADEYAADS
+824 ALKLADEYAADS

>member
-1 MKKALALVLTIT
+1 MKKALASVLTIT

-43 TGLGDITD
+43 TGGDYVNG
-51 DSNEEPEY
+51 NEEPEY
-59 IPYSS
+59 IPCSS

-122 TVRIYGSYAVHDA
+122 TVRIYGNYAVHDA

-143 QDEAAYTVKAEN
+143 EDEAAYTVKAEN

-174 SFKEFESSHANNCVK
+174 SFKEFESGHANNCVK
-189 VDSVSMGNSDTDR
+189 VDSVSMGNKDTDR

-207 LNIYYFDKTGSYSKR
+207 MNIYYFDKTGSYSKR

-272 FAMNKTGSSLVFD
+272 FAMNKTRSSLVFD

-332 TEVTANYWGEGEK
+332 TEVTANYWGEGETG
-345 DCGKE
+345 CGKE
-350 SVREDVYDLM
+350 SVREDIYDLM

-441 VDIAFHGVTVNGV
+441 VDIAFYGVTINGT
-454 QQIGTVNTNVSEKDF
+454 QQIGTVSTNVGEKDF
-469 YVNPA
+469 YVD
-474 NGRPLGFFV
+474 RPLEFFV
-483 TGGLNCY
+483 TGKLKYY

-516 LSQYGAKYRALAGHI
+516 LSQYGAKYRALDGHK
-531 YENILAF
+531 YDAILDF
-538 YYPDSTIEPL
+538 YFPQSSIAPL

-577 AKKNAAADAIATIQ
+577 SQKSAASAVIAAIQ
-591 AGNTVFV
+591 AGETVFV
-598 DEISG
+598 SEISG
-603 KWAHVSCGSISGYI
+603 KWAHVSCGSVSGYI
-617 AASTLERTAVQVTT
+617 AASTLERTPVRVTT

-639 VWPEPDSMTTAVCT
+639 VWPEPDSMTTALCT
-653 IDKGTVLE
+653 VEKGTVLE

-668 PGWHKVNTTSGAGY
+668 PGWHKVNTASGAGY
-682 IPARYSSLIFQGS
+682 IPARYSTLIFQGS

-716 KLTGDYGIRVRF
+716 KLSGDYGIRVRF
-728 GIDIAAHD
+728 GIEIAAHD

-794 HSFVPYIIA
+794 HSFRPYIIA

-824 AIKLADEYAADS
+824 AEKLKGEYAQDS

>member
-36 STQAEGG
+36 RTQAEGG

-51 DSNEEPEY
+51 DGYTEPEKIY
-59 IPYSS
+59 G
-64 FEDPDDS
+64 EGDEN
-71 YESEIPEDMRHIYL
+71 YESEVPEELRHLYL
-85 DESRLPGG
+85 EEQSR
-93 IAPYAVRGVDTY
+93 ISTYANDVR
-105 DVRKVRVLIS
+105 DVRKVRVLLS
-115 QRNHSES
+115 QKDHTMS
-122 TVRIYGSYAVHDA
+122 TIRTYGSYAVHDA

-174 SFKEFESSHANNCVK
+174 SFKEFEGDDANNCVK
-189 VDSVSMGNSDTDR
+189 VSSVSMGSDVTDR

-207 LNIYYFDKTGSYSKR
+207 MEVYYFAKSGNYDSY
-222 WAGLYLVNNVYM
+222 WNGLYVVNEVYI
-234 EDYIQGVVAAEMG
+234 EDYLEGVVAAEVG
-247 KENKQNQAKGWPVEA
+247 AGYRDAA
-262 QKAQAVAART
+262 QQAQAIVSRA
-272 FAMNKTGSSLVFD
+272 FAIKSRSTKRVFD
-285 VYDTSKSQAYF
+285 MRDTSASQAYF
-296 GITDWCKAAVQAT
+296 GMTDVCRAAVQAT
-309 AGQILYYDNKV
+309 AGQTLYYNGAY
-320 LRVHYTGTNGGD
+320 LRVHFGGTNGGE
-332 TEVTANYWGEGEK
+332 TEVTNNQWSGTEFCGE
-345 DCGKE
+345 E
-350 SVREDVYDLM
+350 SVREDAYDLASTSRYVETVTIPASPSGSETYVQSLITNALIPALNSAGYSVTAAT
-360 VSGKDYVE
+360 VSGISMETRCDD
-368 YAEIPVNYNA
+368 
-378 SNKYVKSL
+378 KS
-386 VANVLIPNLTA
+386 
-397 SGYAV
+397 
-402 SSAAYQSLSISVPKC
+402 C
-417 LDMSCTHHN
+417 RHHH
-426 RKNMPADQVCNHFCS
+426 RDKTPGQVCNHFCS
-441 VDIAFHGVTVNGV
+441 VDIVFYGVTINGT
-454 QQIGTVNTNVSEKDF
+454 QQIGTVSTNVGEKDF

-483 TGGLNCY
+483 TGGLKCY
-490 WLKENVTNGVVTSYT
+490 WLKENVANGVVTSYT
-505 IRHARNASGTG
+505 ICHARNASGTG
-516 LSQYGAKYRALAGHI
+516 LSQYGAKYRALEGHK
-531 YENILAF
+531 YDAILDF
-538 YYPDSTIEPL
+538 YFPQSSIDSL
-548 ASDISRPAIQAKPS
+548 ASDISRPEIQAKPS

-577 AKKNAAADAIATIQ
+577 AKKNAASAVIAAIQ

-603 KWAHVSCGSISGYI
+603 KWAHVSCGGASGYI
-617 AASTLERTAVQVTT
+617 AVSTLERTPVQVTT

-639 VWPEPDSMTTAVCT
+639 VWPVADSMTTALCT
-653 IDKGTVLE
+653 VEKGTVLE

-668 PGWHKVNTTSGAGY
+668 PGWHKVNTASGAGY
-682 IPARYSSLIFQGS
+682 IPVRYSSLIFQGS

-716 KLTGDYGIRVRF
+716 KLSGDYGIRVRF

-794 HSFVPYIIA
+794 HSFRPYIIA
-803 ENAKGEITH
+803 ENAKGEIMH

-824 AIKLADEYAADS
+824 ALKLADEYAADS

-847 QANAE
+847 KANAE

>member
-43 TGLGDITD
+43 TGGDYVNG
-51 DSNEEPEY
+51 NEEPEY
-59 IPYSS
+59 IPCSS

-122 TVRIYGSYAVHDA
+122 TVRIYGNYAVHDA

-262 QKAQAVAART
+262 QKPQAVAART

-309 AGQILYYDNKV
+309 AGNILYYEGKV

-345 DCGKE
+345 GCGKE
-350 SVREDVYDLM
+350 SVREDIYDLM
-360 VSGKDYVE
+360 VSGKNYVE

-386 VANVLIPNLTA
+386 VDNVLIPNLTA

-426 RKNMPADQVCNHFCS
+426 RSSMTADQVCNHFCS
-441 VDIAFHGVTVNGV
+441 VDIVFYGVTINGT
-454 QQIGTVNTNVSEKDF
+454 QQIGTVSTNVGEKDF

-483 TGGLNCY
+483 TGGLKCY
-490 WLKENVTNGVVTSYT
+490 WLKENVANGVVTSYT
-505 IRHARNASGTG
+505 ICHARNASGTG
-516 LSQYGAKYRALAGHI
+516 LSQYGAKYRALEGHK
-531 YENILAF
+531 YDAILDF
-538 YYPDSTIEPL
+538 YFPQSSIDSL
-548 ASDISRPAIQAKPS
+548 ASDISRPEIQAKPS

-577 AKKNAAADAIATIQ
+577 SQKSAASAVTTTIQ
-591 AGNTVFV
+591 AGETVFV
-598 DEISG
+598 SDIGG
-603 KWAHVSCGSISGYI
+603 KWAHVSCGSVSGYI
-617 AASTLERTAVQVTT
+617 AASTLERTPVRVTT

-639 VWPEPDSMTTAVCT
+639 VWPEPDSMTTALCT
-653 IDKGTVLE
+653 VEKGTVLE

-668 PGWHKVNTTSGAGY
+668 PGWHKVNTASGAGY
-682 IPARYSSLIFQGS
+682 IPARYSTLIFQGS

-701 PTGLEDSLSYYGAAI
+701 PTGLEGSLSYYGAAI
-716 KLTGDYGIRVRF
+716 KLSGDYGIRVRF

-794 HSFVPYIIA
+794 YSFRPYIIA

-824 AIKLADEYAADS
+824 ALKLADEYAADS

>member
-1 MKKALALVLTIT
+1 MKKALASVLTIT

-43 TGLGDITD
+43 TGGDYVNG
-51 DSNEEPEY
+51 NEEPEY
-59 IPYSS
+59 IPCSS

-71 YESEIPEDMRHIYL
+71 YESEVPEDMRHIYL

-122 TVRIYGSYAVHDA
+122 TVRIYGNYAVHDA

-143 QDEAAYTVKAEN
+143 EDEAAYTVKAEN

-174 SFKEFESSHANNCVK
+174 SFKEFESGHANNCVK
-189 VDSVSMGNSDTDR
+189 VDSVSMGNKDTDR

-247 KENKQNQAKGWPVEA
+247 KENKQNQAKGWPAEA

-272 FAMNKTGSSLVFD
+272 FAMNKTRSSLVFD

-332 TEVTANYWGEGEK
+332 TEVTANYWGEGETG
-345 DCGKE
+345 CGKE
-350 SVREDVYDLM
+350 SVREDIYDLM
-360 VSGKDYVE
+360 VSGKNYVE

-386 VANVLIPNLTA
+386 VANVLIPNLNA
-397 SGYAV
+397 SGYNV

-441 VDIAFHGVTVNGV
+441 VDIAFYGVTINGT
-454 QQIGTVNTNVSEKDF
+454 QQIGTVSTNVGEKDF
-469 YVNPA
+469 YVD
-474 NGRPLGFFV
+474 RPLEFFV
-483 TGGLNCY
+483 TGKLKYY

-516 LSQYGAKYRALAGHI
+516 LSQYGAKYRALEGHK
-531 YENILAF
+531 YDAILDF
-538 YYPDSTIEPL
+538 YFPQSSIAPL

-577 AKKNAAADAIATIQ
+577 SQKSAAADAIATIQ

-603 KWAHVSCGSISGYI
+603 KWAHVSCGSASGYI
-617 AASTLERTAVQVTT
+617 AASTLERTPVRVTT
-631 ANISKNIS
+631 ANISKSIS
-639 VWPEPDSMTTAVCT
+639 VWPEPDSMTTALCT
-653 IDKGTVLE
+653 VEKGTVLE
-661 LIEANAA
+661 LIEANAV
-668 PGWHKVNTTSGAGY
+668 PGWHKVNTASGAGY
-682 IPARYSSLIFQGS
+682 IPVRYSALIFQGS

-716 KLTGDYGIRVRF
+716 KLSGDYGIRVRF

-824 AIKLADEYAADS
+824 ALKLADEYAADS

-847 QANAE
+847 QADAE

>member
-1 MKKALALVLTIT
+1 MKKALASVLTIT

-43 TGLGDITD
+43 TGGDYVNG
-51 DSNEEPEY
+51 NEEPEY

-71 YESEIPEDMRHIYL
+71 YESEVPEDMRHIYL

-122 TVRIYGSYAVHDA
+122 TVRIYGNYAVHDA

-143 QDEAAYTVKAEN
+143 EDEAAYTVKAEN

-174 SFKEFESSHANNCVK
+174 SFKEFESGHANNCVK
-189 VDSVSMGNSDTDR
+189 VDSVSMGNKDTDR

-207 LNIYYFDKTGSYSKR
+207 MNIYYFDKTGSYSKR

-272 FAMNKTGSSLVFD
+272 FAMNKTRSSLVFD

-309 AGQILYYDNKV
+309 AGNILYYEGKV

-345 DCGKE
+345 GCGKE
-350 SVREDVYDLM
+350 SVREDIYDLM
-360 VSGKDYVE
+360 VSGKNYVE

-386 VANVLIPNLTA
+386 VDNVLIPNLTA

-417 LDMSCTHHN
+417 TIASCTHHN
-426 RKNMPADQVCNHFCS
+426 RSSMTADQVCNHFCS
-441 VDIAFHGVTVNGV
+441 IDIVFYGVTINGT
-454 QQIGTVNTNVSEKDF
+454 QQIGTVSTNVGEKDF

-483 TGGLNCY
+483 TGGLKCY

-516 LSQYGAKYRALAGHI
+516 LSQYGAKYRALEGHK
-531 YENILAF
+531 YDAILDF
-538 YYPDSTIEPL
+538 YFPQSSIDSL

-562 VKYDARVLGSTARVF
+562 VRYDARVLGSTARVF
-577 AKKNAAADAIATIQ
+577 SQKSAASAAIQ
-591 AGNTVFV
+591 AGETVFV
-598 DEISG
+598 SDIGG
-603 KWAHVSCGSISGYI
+603 KWAHVSCGSVSGYI
-617 AASTLERTAVQVTT
+617 AASTLERTPVQVTT

-639 VWPEPDSMTTAVCT
+639 VWPEPDSMTTALCT
-653 IDKGTVLE
+653 VEKGTVLE

-668 PGWHKVNTTSGAGY
+668 PGWHKVNTASGAGY
-682 IPARYSSLIFQGS
+682 IPARYSTLIFQGS

-794 HSFVPYIIA
+794 YSFRPYIIA

-824 AIKLADEYAADS
+824 ALKLADEYAADS

>member
-43 TGLGDITD
+43 TGGDYVNG
-51 DSNEEPEY
+51 NEEPEY
-59 IPYSS
+59 IPCSS

-135 AGNALFIA
+135 ADNALFIA

-174 SFKEFESSHANNCVK
+174 SFKEFESGHANNCVK

-309 AGQILYYDNKV
+309 AGNILYYEGKV

-332 TEVTANYWGEGEK
+332 TEVTANYWGEGETG
-345 DCGKE
+345 CGKE

-360 VSGKDYVE
+360 VSGKNYVE

-386 VANVLIPNLTA
+386 VDNVLIPNLTA

-441 VDIAFHGVTVNGV
+441 IDIVFYGVTINGT
-454 QQIGTVNTNVSEKDF
+454 QQIGTVSTNVGEKDF

-483 TGGLNCY
+483 TGGLKCY

-516 LSQYGAKYRALAGHI
+516 LSQYGAKYRALEGHK
-531 YENILAF
+531 YDAILDF
-538 YYPDSTIEPL
+538 YFPQSSIAPL

-562 VKYDARVLGSTARVF
+562 VRYDARVLGSDARVF
-577 AKKNAAADAIATIQ
+577 SQKSAASAVTTTIQ
-591 AGNTVFV
+591 AGETVFV
-598 DEISG
+598 SEISG
-603 KWAHVSCGSISGYI
+603 KWAHVSCGSVSGYI

-639 VWPEPDSMTTAVCT
+639 VWPEPDSMTTALCT
-653 IDKGTVLE
+653 VDKGTVLE

-668 PGWHKVNTTSGAGY
+668 PGWHKVNTTSGVGY
-682 IPARYSSLIFQGS
+682 IPVRYSALIFQGS

-716 KLTGDYGIRVRF
+716 KLSGDYGIRVRF

-794 HSFVPYIIA
+794 HSFRPYIIA

>member
-1 MKKALALVLTIT
+1 MKKALASVLTIT

-43 TGLGDITD
+43 TGGDYVNG
-51 DSNEEPEY
+51 NEEPEY
-59 IPYSS
+59 IPCSS

-122 TVRIYGSYAVHDA
+122 TVRIYGNYAVHDA

-174 SFKEFESSHANNCVK
+174 SFKEFESGHANNCVK
-189 VDSVSMGNSDTDR
+189 VDSVSMGNKDTDR

-207 LNIYYFDKTGSYSKR
+207 MNIYYFDKTGSYSKR

-272 FAMNKTGSSLVFD
+272 FAMNKTRSSLVFD

-345 DCGKE
+345 GCGKE
-350 SVREDVYDLM
+350 SVREDIYDLM

-397 SGYAV
+397 KGYAV

-441 VDIAFHGVTVNGV
+441 VDIAFYGVTINGT
-454 QQIGTVNTNVSEKDF
+454 QQIGTVSTNVGEKDF
-469 YVNPA
+469 YVD
-474 NGRPLGFFV
+474 RPLEFFV
-483 TGGLNCY
+483 TGKLKYY

-516 LSQYGAKYRALAGHI
+516 LSQYGAKYRALEGHK
-531 YENILAF
+531 YDAILDF
-538 YYPDSTIEPL
+538 YFPQSSIAPL

-562 VKYDARVLGSTARVF
+562 VRYDARVLGSTARVF
-577 AKKNAAADAIATIQ
+577 SQKSAASDAIATIQ

-603 KWAHVSCGSISGYI
+603 KWAHVSCGSASGYI
-617 AASTLERTAVQVTT
+617 AASTLERTPVRVTT

-639 VWPEPDSMTTAVCT
+639 VWPEPDSMTTALCT
-653 IDKGTVLE
+653 VEKGTVLE

-682 IPARYSSLIFQGS
+682 IPVRYSALIFQGS

-701 PTGLEDSLSYYGAAI
+701 PTGLEGSLSYYGAAI
-716 KLTGDYGIRVRF
+716 KLSGDYGIRVRF
-728 GIDIAAHD
+728 GIEIAAHD

>member
-1 MKKALALVLTIT
+1 MKKALASVLTIT

-43 TGLGDITD
+43 TGGDYVNG
-51 DSNEEPEY
+51 NEEPEY
-59 IPYSS
+59 IPCSS

-71 YESEIPEDMRHIYL
+71 YESEVPEDMRHIYL

-174 SFKEFESSHANNCVK
+174 SFKEFESGHANNCVK
-189 VDSVSMGNSDTDR
+189 VDSVSMGNKDTDR

-207 LNIYYFDKTGSYSKR
+207 MNIYYFDKTGSYSKR

-272 FAMNKTGSSLVFD
+272 FAMNKTRSSLVFD

-332 TEVTANYWGEGEK
+332 TEVTANYWGEGETG
-345 DCGKE
+345 CGKE
-350 SVREDVYDLM
+350 SVREDIYDLM

-397 SGYAV
+397 KGYAV

-441 VDIAFHGVTVNGV
+441 VDIAFYGVTINGT
-454 QQIGTVNTNVSEKDF
+454 QQIGTVSTNVGEKDF
-469 YVNPA
+469 YVD
-474 NGRPLGFFV
+474 RPLEFFV
-483 TGGLNCY
+483 TGKLKYY

-516 LSQYGAKYRALAGHI
+516 LSQYGAKYRALDGHK
-531 YENILAF
+531 YDAILDF
-538 YYPDSTIEPL
+538 YFPQSSIDSL

-577 AKKNAAADAIATIQ
+577 SQKSAASAVIAAIQ
-591 AGNTVFV
+591 AGETVFV
-598 DEISG
+598 SEISG
-603 KWAHVSCGSISGYI
+603 KWAHVSCGSVSGYI
-617 AASTLERTAVQVTT
+617 AASTLERTPVRVTT

-639 VWPEPDSMTTAVCT
+639 VWPEPDSMTTALCT
-653 IDKGTVLE
+653 VEKGTVLE

-668 PGWHKVNTTSGAGY
+668 PGWHKVNTASGAGY
-682 IPARYSSLIFQGS
+682 IPVRYSALIFQGS

-701 PTGLEDSLSYYGAAI
+701 PTGLEGSLSYYGAAI
-716 KLTGDYGIRVRF
+716 KLSGDYGIRVRF
-728 GIDIAAHD
+728 GIEIAAHD

-847 QANAE
+847 KANAE